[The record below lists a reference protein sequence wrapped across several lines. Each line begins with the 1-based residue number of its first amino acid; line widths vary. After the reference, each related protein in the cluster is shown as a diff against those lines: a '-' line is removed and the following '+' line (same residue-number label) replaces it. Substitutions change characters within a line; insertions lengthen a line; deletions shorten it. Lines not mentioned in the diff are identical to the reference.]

1 MAGAQKN
8 FELLFKLSAT
18 LGGNFHRTFNA
29 ARQAQDRLA
38 ASVKNVNALQSKIDG
53 YNKANAAIEQ
63 NRGKLQRLTAEHD
76 RLQSELT
83 QTAQKKRDLQRAMET
98 AEAEGNIEEY
108 KRLQRELSA
117 TEKEYS
123 KLNEKYKANQN
134 QIQQAT
140 AKIEEQQRT
149 LEQLTQEL
157 REAGLNTD
165 DLERAND
172 RLKNSYERLQASQE
186 RLKNLNQQQE
196 KIKENISATKTQ
208 ILGTVGAYTAVA
220 AAIYAGP
227 VQAAQ
232 KYETALA
239 KVNTIADTQA
249 VPLEKISQEVMALS
263 NKTGVAANDLAEDVY
278 NAISAGQKTGDAVNF
293 VSYSTKLAKAGFAET
308 SQTLDVL
315 TTILNAYGKSADE
328 VGSVSDML
336 IQIQNKGKV
345 SVGEL
350 SSVMGKIIPTA
361 NSYNVSLEQLGAT
374 YAIMTSKGIAA
385 AETTTYA
392 NSMLNELG
400 KSGSTADKILRS
412 VAGGGF
418 SDLMANGSS
427 LAEVLD
433 ILQQEAQKSGKT
445 IADMFGSAEA
455 GKAAITLLS
464 NGVDGF
470 NASVEDMLKST
481 GATETAFGIMAD
493 TTENKMAK
501 AKNSINNL
509 QIVLGQNF
517 LPIIGNVADKVAGV
531 VTKISEFAEANP
543 QLVQTVLK
551 VVGALAALKLGGL
564 GLKLGFQEMSLGVN
578 TAKIVLETLRSK
590 FLILQAGSIGL
601 AGRLKLAGQGV
612 LTYFGNVGN
621 ALGGVTSAL
630 GNILTNNPLARAAG
644 GLFTRVGSI
653 FTAGAQSLAGRLLG
667 PLSGAGSRAV
677 SMILAPFRALGGQ
690 LGGVLSGLSGVI
702 ARSPLGTI
710 GRVVSGAFG
719 KLGTLIGPIGNALKT
734 ALGPLGKLGSTLLGP
749 LGGIAGKVLPV
760 VGVIT
765 AVITVVQLLREN
777 FDKVQEVV
785 QRVFGDKG
793 LEIFNKIVS
802 TVQMA
807 GDAIK
812 NAFSGESLD
821 AVRSKIEGAFGQKGV
836 AVFNGF
842 ISVVQTVA
850 GVIQNLVGFISENV
864 APTVTKILGVIV
876 SDVIPGIVNGIR
888 QAAPVIM
895 QIVQSIANFIGG
907 IIPVIGSFITGV
919 MPIINQI
926 IDFIQANVLPIVQ
939 EVFNFIVSTVLPAI
953 NSGVQFLATT
963 ITAVLSAVLP
973 VVQTV
978 FTTIWN
984 IIQPIMQQ
992 ILTTVQAVLPSVLAI
1007 FQNVFNTIGGVVNGL
1022 ATVLSGLIQFITGV
1036 FSGNWAQAWEGI
1048 KSVFSGVWE
1057 SLNGIAKGVVNGII
1071 GVINGAISGLNSIK
1085 IPDWVPVIGGKG
1097 VNIPTIPTFA
1107 GGTTRTPSTFIAG
1120 EKGPELIT
1128 NAPGMT
1134 VYTAER
1140 TRQILENSNQAASVA
1155 NNYGKDTTTATAPEV
1170 PHTPG
1175 RAKKALENS
1184 NRAAAAVN
1192 RYGGRAAA
1200 GTTLEVPYTA
1210 GKAKKILETGNR
1222 AASVAKAATEITNIS
1237 NYGGKLETEVK
1248 APPEVTRNPS
1258 GGGTQNLT
1266 INNSPTIIV
1275 QGDKPDD
1282 LERKLEENN
1291 QKLIQ
1296 QVREMQR
1303 QDAEDERRTVY
1314 E

>member
-8 FELLFKLSAT
+8 FELLFKLTAS
-18 LGGNFHRTFNA
+18 LGGNFHSTFNA
-29 ARQAQDRLA
+29 AVQAQKRLSD
-38 ASVKNVNALQSKIDG
+38 SVKNVNALQSKIDG
-53 YNKANAAIEQ
+53 YNKANAAIQQ
-63 NRGKLQRLTAEHD
+63 NQQKLQRLTAEHD
-76 RLQSELT
+76 RLQSELA
-83 QTAQKKRDLQRAMET
+83 QTAQRKRDLQRAMET

-108 KRLQRELSA
+108 KRLQKELSE
-117 TEKEYS
+117 TNKEYS
-123 KLNEKYKANQN
+123 RLNEKYKANQN

-140 AKIEEQQRT
+140 AKIEEQQRS
-149 LEQLTQEL
+149 LEELAQEL

-165 DLERAND
+165 DLERANE

-186 RLKNLNQQQE
+186 RLKGLNQQQE
-196 KIKENISATKTQ
+196 KIKQNISATKTQ

-239 KVNTIADTQA
+239 KVNTIADTTQ

-263 NKTGVAANDLAEDVY
+263 NKTGVAADALAEDVY

-315 TTILNAYGKSADE
+315 TTILNAYGMSADK
-328 VGSVSDML
+328 VGNVSDML

-361 NSYNVSLEQLGAT
+361 NAYNVGLEQLGAT

-400 KSGSTADKILRS
+400 KSGSTADKILRK

-427 LAEVLD
+427 LAEVLN
-433 ILQQEAQKSGKT
+433 ILQTEAQKSGKT
-445 IADMFGSAEA
+445 ISDMFGSAEA
-455 GKAAITLLS
+455 GKAAMSILS

-470 NASVEDMLKST
+470 NASVEDMLKSA

-509 QIVLGQNF
+509 QIVLGQNL
-517 LPIIGNVADKVAGV
+517 LPIVGNVADKVAGV
-531 VTKISEFAEANP
+531 VTKISEFAQANP
-543 QLVQTVLK
+543 QLVQTVMK

-601 AGRLKLAGQGV
+601 IGRLKNLGKS
-612 LTYFGNVGN
+612 LTT
-621 ALGGVTSAL
+621 LGGIK
-630 GNILTNNPLARAAG
+630 N
-644 GLFTRVGSI
+644 
-653 FTAGAQSLAGRLLG
+653 LLG
-667 PLSGAGSRAV
+667 G
-677 SMILAPFRALGGQ
+677 M
-690 LGGVLSGLSGVI
+690 
-702 ARSPLGTI
+702 
-710 GRVVSGAFG
+710 
-719 KLGTLIGPIGNALKT
+719 
-734 ALGPLGKLGSTLLGP
+734 
-749 LGGIAGKVLPV
+749 GGIAGKILPIVAV
-760 VGVIT
+760 VA
-765 AVITVVQLLREN
+765 AVITVVQLLRKN
-777 FDKVQEVV
+777 FDKVREAVG
-785 QRVFGDKG
+785 RIFGDKG
-793 LEIFNKIVS
+793 LEIFDKIVAAV
-802 TVQMA
+802 TAA

-812 NAFSGESLD
+812 NVFSGGNMD
-821 AVRSKIEGAFGQKGV
+821 AARQKIESIFGAKGT
-836 AVFNGF
+836 AVFDGF
-842 ISVVQTVA
+842 IRAAQTVGSA
-850 GVIQNLVGFISENV
+850 IGSLVGFITEHVVPV
-864 APTVTKILGVIV
+864 AEQVLGVIV
-876 SDVIPGIVNGIR
+876 SDVIPGIVGGIQ

-895 QIVQSIANFIGG
+895 QIVQAIANFIAG
-907 IIPVIGSFITGV
+907 IIPVIGGFIAGI
-919 MPIINQI
+919 MPVISEIITFVQT
-926 IDFIQANVLPIVQ
+926 NVFPIVQ
-939 EVFNFIVSTVLPAI
+939 QIFSFIVSTVLPAI
-953 NSGVQFLATT
+953 VSGVQFLVAT

-984 IIQPIMQQ
+984 IIQPILQQ
-992 ILTTVQAVLPSVLAI
+992 IFTTVQAVLPSVLAI

-1036 FSGNWAQAWEGI
+1036 FSGNWGQAWEGI
-1048 KSVFSGVWE
+1048 KSVFSGAWDALTSIV
-1057 SLNGIAKGVVNGII
+1057 KGVINNII
-1071 GVINGAISGLNSIK
+1071 GIINGAIAGLNSIK
-1085 IPDWVPVIGGKG
+1085 IPDWVPVVGGKG
-1097 VNIPTIPTFA
+1097 VNIPQLPTFA
-1107 GGTTRTPSTFIAG
+1107 RGTARTPSTFIAG

-1140 TRQILENSNQAASVA
+1140 TQKILE
-1155 NNYGKDTTTATAPEV
+1155 T
-1170 PHTPG
+1170 
-1175 RAKKALENS
+1175 S
-1184 NRAAAAVN
+1184 NRAAAAVKAAPAAVQVGG
-1192 RYGGRAAA
+1192 YGGN
-1200 GTTLEVPYTA
+1200 P
-1210 GKAKKILETGNR
+1210 
-1222 AASVAKAATEITNIS
+1222 VA
-1237 NYGGKLETEVK
+1237 EVK
-1248 APPEVTRNPS
+1248 TAPEVTRNPGR
-1258 GGGTQNLT
+1258 GGGTQNIT
-1266 INNSPTIIV
+1266 VNNSPTIV
-1275 QGDKPDD
+1275 VNGDKPDD
-1282 LERKLEENN
+1282 LEQKLEANN
-1291 QKLIQ
+1291 QKLIREI
-1296 QVREMQR
+1296 REMQR
-1303 QDAEDERRTVY
+1303 QDAEDERRVVY

>member
-8 FELLFKLSAT
+8 FELLFKLTAS
-18 LGGNFHRTFNA
+18 LGGNFHSTFNA
-29 ARQAQDRLA
+29 AVQAQKRLSD
-38 ASVKNVNALQSKIDG
+38 SVKNVNALQSKIDG
-53 YNKANAAIEQ
+53 YNKANAAIQQ
-63 NRGKLQRLTAEHD
+63 NQQKLQRLTAEHD
-76 RLQSELT
+76 RLQSELA

-108 KRLQRELSA
+108 KRLQKELSD
-117 TEKEYS
+117 TNKEYS

-140 AKIEEQQRT
+140 AKIEEQQRS
-149 LEQLTQEL
+149 LEELAQEL

-165 DLERAND
+165 DLERANE

-196 KIKENISATKTQ
+196 KIKQNISATKTQ

-232 KYETALA
+232 KYEAALA
-239 KVNTIADTQA
+239 KVNTIADTTQ

-263 NKTGVAANDLAEDVY
+263 NKTGVAASALAEDVY
-278 NAISAGQKTGDAVNF
+278 NAISAGQQTGDAVNF

-315 TTILNAYGKSADE
+315 TTILNAYGMSADK
-328 VGSVSDML
+328 VGNVSDML

-361 NSYNVSLEQLGAT
+361 NAYNVSLEQLGAT

-400 KSGSTADKILRS
+400 KSGSTADKILRK

-433 ILQQEAQKSGKT
+433 VLQKEAQKSGKT

-455 GKAAITLLS
+455 GKAAMSILS

-470 NASVEDMLKST
+470 NESVEGMLNSV

-509 QIVLGQNF
+509 QIVLGQNL
-517 LPIIGNVADKVAGV
+517 LPIVGNVADKVAGV
-531 VTKISEFAEANP
+531 VTKVSEFAQANP

-601 AGRLKLAGQGV
+601 IGRLKNLGKS
-612 LTYFGNVGN
+612 LTT
-621 ALGGVTSAL
+621 LGGIK
-630 GNILTNNPLARAAG
+630 N
-644 GLFTRVGSI
+644 
-653 FTAGAQSLAGRLLG
+653 LLG
-667 PLSGAGSRAV
+667 G
-677 SMILAPFRALGGQ
+677 M
-690 LGGVLSGLSGVI
+690 
-702 ARSPLGTI
+702 
-710 GRVVSGAFG
+710 
-719 KLGTLIGPIGNALKT
+719 
-734 ALGPLGKLGSTLLGP
+734 
-749 LGGIAGKVLPV
+749 GGIAGKILPIVAV
-760 VGVIT
+760 VA
-765 AVITVVQLLREN
+765 AVITVVQLLRKN
-777 FDKVQEVV
+777 FDKVREAVG
-785 QRVFGDKG
+785 RIFGDKG
-793 LEIFNKIVS
+793 LEIFDKIVAAV
-802 TVQMA
+802 TAA

-812 NAFSGESLD
+812 NVFSGGNMD
-821 AVRSKIEGAFGQKGV
+821 AARQKIESIFGAKGT
-836 AVFNGF
+836 AVFDGF
-842 ISVVQTVA
+842 IRAAQTVGSA
-850 GVIQNLVGFISENV
+850 IGSLVGFITEHVVPV
-864 APTVTKILGVIV
+864 AEQVLGVIV
-876 SDVIPGIVNGIR
+876 SDVIPGIVGGIQ

-895 QIVQSIANFIGG
+895 QIVQAIANFIAG
-907 IIPVIGSFITGV
+907 IIPVIGGFIAGI
-919 MPIINQI
+919 MPVISEIITFVQT
-926 IDFIQANVLPIVQ
+926 NVFPIVQ
-939 EVFNFIVSTVLPAI
+939 QIFSFIVSTVLPAI
-953 NSGVQFLATT
+953 VSGVQFLAAT

-984 IIQPIMQQ
+984 IIQPILQQ
-992 ILTTVQAVLPSVLAI
+992 IFTTVQAVLPSVLAI

-1036 FSGNWAQAWEGI
+1036 FSGNWGQAWEGI
-1048 KSVFSGVWE
+1048 KSVFSGAWDALTSIV
-1057 SLNGIAKGVVNGII
+1057 KGVINNII
-1071 GVINGAISGLNSIK
+1071 GIINGAIAGLNSIK
-1085 IPDWVPVIGGKG
+1085 IPDWVPVVGGKG
-1097 VNIPTIPTFA
+1097 VNIPQLPTFA
-1107 GGTTRTPSTFIAG
+1107 RGTARTPSTFIAG

-1140 TRQILENSNQAASVA
+1140 TQKILE
-1155 NNYGKDTTTATAPEV
+1155 T
-1170 PHTPG
+1170 
-1175 RAKKALENS
+1175 S
-1184 NRAAAAVN
+1184 NRAAAAVKAAPAAVQVGG
-1192 RYGGRAAA
+1192 YGGN
-1200 GTTLEVPYTA
+1200 P
-1210 GKAKKILETGNR
+1210 
-1222 AASVAKAATEITNIS
+1222 VA
-1237 NYGGKLETEVK
+1237 EVK
-1248 APPEVTRNPS
+1248 TAPEVTRNPGR
-1258 GGGTQNLT
+1258 GGGTQNIT
-1266 INNSPTIIV
+1266 VNNSPTIV
-1275 QGDKPDD
+1275 VNGDKPDD
-1282 LERKLEENN
+1282 LEQKLEANN
-1291 QKLIQ
+1291 QKLIREI
-1296 QVREMQR
+1296 REMQR
-1303 QDAEDERRTVY
+1303 QDEEDERRAVY

>member
-8 FELLFKLSAT
+8 FELLFKLTAS
-18 LGGNFHRTFNA
+18 LGGNFHSTFNA
-29 ARQAQDRLA
+29 AVQAQKRLSD
-38 ASVKNVNALQSKIDG
+38 SVKNVNALQSKIDG
-53 YNKANAAIEQ
+53 YNKANAAIQQ
-63 NRGKLQRLTAEHD
+63 NQQKLQRLTAEHD
-76 RLQSELT
+76 RLQSELA

-108 KRLQRELSA
+108 KRLQKELSD
-117 TEKEYS
+117 TNKEYS

-140 AKIEEQQRT
+140 AKIEEQQRS
-149 LEQLTQEL
+149 LEELAQEL

-165 DLERAND
+165 DLERANE

-196 KIKENISATKTQ
+196 KIKQNISATKTQ

-232 KYETALA
+232 KYEAALA
-239 KVNTIADTQA
+239 KVNTIADTTQ

-263 NKTGVAANDLAEDVY
+263 NKTGVAASALAEDVY
-278 NAISAGQKTGDAVNF
+278 NAISAGQQTGDAVNF

-315 TTILNAYGKSADE
+315 TTILNAYRMSADK
-328 VGSVSDML
+328 VGNVSDML

-361 NSYNVSLEQLGAT
+361 NAYNVSLEQLGAT

-400 KSGSTADKILRS
+400 KSGSTADKILRK

-433 ILQQEAQKSGKT
+433 VLQKEAQKSGKT

-455 GKAAITLLS
+455 GKAAMSILS

-470 NASVEDMLKST
+470 NESVEGMLNSV

-509 QIVLGQNF
+509 QIVLGQNL
-517 LPIIGNVADKVAGV
+517 LPIVGNVADKVAGV
-531 VTKISEFAEANP
+531 VTKVSEFAQANP

-601 AGRLKLAGQGV
+601 IGRLKNLGKS
-612 LTYFGNVGN
+612 LTT
-621 ALGGVTSAL
+621 LGGIK
-630 GNILTNNPLARAAG
+630 N
-644 GLFTRVGSI
+644 
-653 FTAGAQSLAGRLLG
+653 LLG
-667 PLSGAGSRAV
+667 G
-677 SMILAPFRALGGQ
+677 M
-690 LGGVLSGLSGVI
+690 
-702 ARSPLGTI
+702 
-710 GRVVSGAFG
+710 
-719 KLGTLIGPIGNALKT
+719 
-734 ALGPLGKLGSTLLGP
+734 
-749 LGGIAGKVLPV
+749 GGIAGKILPIVAV
-760 VGVIT
+760 VA
-765 AVITVVQLLREN
+765 AVITVVQLLRKN
-777 FDKVQEVV
+777 FDKVREAVG
-785 QRVFGDKG
+785 RIFGDKG
-793 LEIFNKIVS
+793 LEIFDKIVAAV
-802 TVQMA
+802 TAA

-812 NAFSGESLD
+812 NVFSGGNMD
-821 AVRSKIEGAFGQKGV
+821 AARQKIESIFGAKGT
-836 AVFNGF
+836 AVFDGF
-842 ISVVQTVA
+842 IRAAQTVGSA
-850 GVIQNLVGFISENV
+850 IGSLVGFITEHVVPV
-864 APTVTKILGVIV
+864 AKQVLGVIV
-876 SDVIPGIVNGIR
+876 SDVIPGIVGGIQ

-895 QIVQSIANFIGG
+895 QIVQAIANFIAG
-907 IIPVIGSFITGV
+907 IIPVIGGFIAGI
-919 MPIINQI
+919 MPVISEIITFVQT
-926 IDFIQANVLPIVQ
+926 NVFPIVQ
-939 EVFNFIVSTVLPAI
+939 QIFSFIVSTVLPAI
-953 NSGVQFLATT
+953 VSGVQFLAAT

-984 IIQPIMQQ
+984 IIQPILQQ
-992 ILTTVQAVLPSVLAI
+992 IFTTVQAVLPSVLAI

-1036 FSGNWAQAWEGI
+1036 FSGNWGQAWEGI
-1048 KSVFSGVWE
+1048 KSVFSGAWDALTSIV
-1057 SLNGIAKGVVNGII
+1057 KGVINNII
-1071 GVINGAISGLNSIK
+1071 GIINGAIAGLNSIK
-1085 IPDWVPVIGGKG
+1085 IPDWVPVVGGKG
-1097 VNIPTIPTFA
+1097 VNIPQLPTFA
-1107 GGTTRTPSTFIAG
+1107 RGTARTPSTFIAG

-1140 TRQILENSNQAASVA
+1140 TQKILE
-1155 NNYGKDTTTATAPEV
+1155 T
-1170 PHTPG
+1170 
-1175 RAKKALENS
+1175 S
-1184 NRAAAAVN
+1184 NRAAAAVKAAPAAVQVGG
-1192 RYGGRAAA
+1192 YGGN
-1200 GTTLEVPYTA
+1200 P
-1210 GKAKKILETGNR
+1210 
-1222 AASVAKAATEITNIS
+1222 VA
-1237 NYGGKLETEVK
+1237 EVK
-1248 APPEVTRNPS
+1248 TAPEVTRNPGR
-1258 GGGTQNLT
+1258 GGGTQNIT
-1266 INNSPTIIV
+1266 VNNSPTIV
-1275 QGDKPDD
+1275 VNGDKPDD
-1282 LERKLEENN
+1282 LEQKLEANN
-1291 QKLIQ
+1291 QKLIREI
-1296 QVREMQR
+1296 REMQR
-1303 QDAEDERRTVY
+1303 QDAEDERRAVY

>member
-8 FELLFKLSAT
+8 FELLFKLTAS
-18 LGGNFHRTFNA
+18 LGGNFHSTFNA
-29 ARQAQDRLA
+29 AVQAQKRLSD
-38 ASVKNVNALQSKIDG
+38 SVKNVNALQSKIDG
-53 YNKANAAIEQ
+53 YNKANAAIQQ
-63 NRGKLQRLTAEHD
+63 NQQKLQRLTAEHD
-76 RLQSELT
+76 RLQSELA
-83 QTAQKKRDLQRAMET
+83 QTAQRKRDLQRAMET

-108 KRLQRELSA
+108 KRLQKELSD
-117 TEKEYS
+117 TNKEYS
-123 KLNEKYKANQN
+123 RLNEKYKANQN

-140 AKIEEQQRT
+140 AKIEEQQRS
-149 LEQLTQEL
+149 LEELVQEL

-165 DLERAND
+165 DLERANE

-196 KIKENISATKTQ
+196 KIKQNISATKTQ

-239 KVNTIADTQA
+239 KVNTIADTTQ

-263 NKTGVAANDLAEDVY
+263 NKTGVAANALAEDVY

-315 TTILNAYGKSADE
+315 TTILNAYGMSADK
-328 VGSVSDML
+328 VGNVSDML

-361 NSYNVSLEQLGAT
+361 NAYNVGLEQLGAT

-400 KSGSTADKILRS
+400 KSGSTADKILRK

-427 LAEVLD
+427 LAEVLN
-433 ILQQEAQKSGKT
+433 ILQTEAQKSGKT
-445 IADMFGSAEA
+445 ISDMFGSAEA
-455 GKAAITLLS
+455 GKAAMSILS

-470 NASVEDMLKST
+470 NASVEDMLKSA

-509 QIVLGQNF
+509 QIVLGQNL
-517 LPIIGNVADKVAGV
+517 LPIVGNVADKVAGV
-531 VTKISEFAEANP
+531 VTKISEFAQANP

-564 GLKLGFQEMSLGVN
+564 GLKLGFEEIGLGVN
-578 TAKIVLETLRSK
+578 GVQTVLEKLSGK
-590 FLILQAGSIGL
+590 FLTTQAGSIGL
-601 AGRLKLAGQGV
+601 VGKIKNLAKSF
-612 LTYFGNVGN
+612 TS
-621 ALGGVTSAL
+621 LGGIK
-630 GNILTNNPLARAAG
+630 N
-644 GLFTRVGSI
+644 
-653 FTAGAQSLAGRLLG
+653 LLG
-667 PLSGAGSRAV
+667 S
-677 SMILAPFRALGGQ
+677 F
-690 LGGVLSGLSGVI
+690 
-702 ARSPLGTI
+702 
-710 GRVVSGAFG
+710 
-719 KLGTLIGPIGNALKT
+719 
-734 ALGPLGKLGSTLLGP
+734 
-749 LGGIAGKVLPV
+749 GGIAGKILPI
-760 VGVIT
+760 VGIIT
-765 AVITVVQLLREN
+765 AVITVVQLLRKN
-777 FDKVQEVV
+777 FDKVQEAVG
-785 QRVFGDKG
+785 RIFGDKG
-793 LEIFNKIVS
+793 LEIFDKIVAAV
-802 TVQMA
+802 TAA

-812 NAFSGESLD
+812 NVFSGGNMD
-821 AVRSKIEGAFGQKGV
+821 AARQKIESIFGTKGT
-836 AVFNGF
+836 AVFDGF
-842 ISVVQTVA
+842 IRAAQTVGSA
-850 GVIQNLVGFISENV
+850 IGSLVGFITERVVPV
-864 APTVTKILGVIV
+864 AEQVLGVIV
-876 SDVIPGIVNGIR
+876 SDVIPGIVSGI
-888 QAAPVIM
+888 QQTAPVIM
-895 QIVQSIANFIGG
+895 QIVQSIAGFIAG
-907 IIPVIGSFITGV
+907 IIPVMGGFIAGI
-919 MPIINQI
+919 MPVISEIITFVQT
-926 IDFIQANVLPIVQ
+926 NVLPIVQ
-939 EVFNFIVSTVLPAI
+939 QIFSFIVSTVLPAI
-953 NSGVQFLATT
+953 ASGVQFLATT

-992 ILTTVQAVLPSVLAI
+992 ILSVVQAVLPSVLAQ
-1007 FQNVFNTIGGVVNGL
+1007 FQNVFSTIGSIVSGL
-1022 ATVLSGLIQFITGV
+1022 ASVLSGLIQFITGV

-1057 SLNGIAKGVVNGII
+1057 ALTGIAKGVINGII
-1071 GVINGAISGLNSIK
+1071 NVINGAISGLNSIK
-1085 IPDWVPVIGGKG
+1085 IPDWVPVVGGKG

-1107 GGTTRTPSTFIAG
+1107 RGTARTPSTFIAG

-1140 TRQILENSNQAASVA
+1140 TQKILE
-1155 NNYGKDTTTATAPEV
+1155 T
-1170 PHTPG
+1170 
-1175 RAKKALENS
+1175 S
-1184 NRAAAAVN
+1184 NRAAAAVKAAPAAVQVGG
-1192 RYGGRAAA
+1192 YGGN
-1200 GTTLEVPYTA
+1200 P
-1210 GKAKKILETGNR
+1210 
-1222 AASVAKAATEITNIS
+1222 VA
-1237 NYGGKLETEVK
+1237 EVK
-1248 APPEVTRNPS
+1248 TAPEVTRNPGR
-1258 GGGTQNLT
+1258 GGGTQNIT
-1266 INNSPTIIV
+1266 VNNSPTIV
-1275 QGDKPDD
+1275 VNGDKPDD
-1282 LERKLEENN
+1282 LEQKLEANN
-1291 QKLIQ
+1291 QKLIREI
-1296 QVREMQR
+1296 REMQR
-1303 QDAEDERRTVY
+1303 QDAEDERRVVY

>member
-8 FELLFKLSAT
+8 FELLFKLTAS
-18 LGGNFHRTFNA
+18 LGGNFHSTFNA
-29 ARQAQDRLA
+29 AVQAQKRLSD
-38 ASVKNVNALQSKIDG
+38 SVKNVNALQSKIDG
-53 YNKANAAIEQ
+53 YNKANAAIQQ
-63 NRGKLQRLTAEHD
+63 NQQKLQRLTAEHD
-76 RLQSELT
+76 RLQSELA
-83 QTAQKKRDLQRAMET
+83 QTAQRKRDLQRAMET

-108 KRLQRELSA
+108 KRLQKELSD
-117 TEKEYS
+117 TNKEYS
-123 KLNEKYKANQN
+123 RLNEKYKANQN

-140 AKIEEQQRT
+140 AKIEEQQRS
-149 LEQLTQEL
+149 LEELAQEL

-165 DLERAND
+165 DLERANE

-196 KIKENISATKTQ
+196 KIKQNISATKTQ

-239 KVNTIADTQA
+239 KVNTIADTTQ

-263 NKTGVAANDLAEDVY
+263 NKTGVAASALAEDVY

-315 TTILNAYGKSADE
+315 TTILNAYGMSADK
-328 VGSVSDML
+328 VGNVSDML

-361 NSYNVSLEQLGAT
+361 DAYNVSLEQLGAT

-400 KSGSTADKILRS
+400 KSGSTADKILRK

-427 LAEVLD
+427 LAEVLNT
-433 ILQQEAQKSGKT
+433 LQTEAQKSGKT

-455 GKAAITLLS
+455 GKAAMSILS

-470 NASVEDMLKST
+470 NESVEGMLNSV

-509 QIVLGQNF
+509 QIVLGQNL
-517 LPIIGNVADKVAGV
+517 LPIVGNVADKVAGV
-531 VTKISEFAEANP
+531 VTKVSEFAQANP

-601 AGRLKLAGQGV
+601 IGRLKNLGKS
-612 LTYFGNVGN
+612 LTT
-621 ALGGVTSAL
+621 LGGIK
-630 GNILTNNPLARAAG
+630 N
-644 GLFTRVGSI
+644 
-653 FTAGAQSLAGRLLG
+653 LLG
-667 PLSGAGSRAV
+667 G
-677 SMILAPFRALGGQ
+677 M
-690 LGGVLSGLSGVI
+690 
-702 ARSPLGTI
+702 
-710 GRVVSGAFG
+710 
-719 KLGTLIGPIGNALKT
+719 
-734 ALGPLGKLGSTLLGP
+734 
-749 LGGIAGKVLPV
+749 GGIAGKILPIVAV
-760 VGVIT
+760 VA
-765 AVITVVQLLREN
+765 AVITVVQLLRKN
-777 FDKVQEVV
+777 FDKVREAVG
-785 QRVFGDKG
+785 RIFGDKG
-793 LEIFNKIVS
+793 LEIFDKIVAAV
-802 TVQMA
+802 TAA

-812 NAFSGESLD
+812 NVFSGGNMD
-821 AVRSKIEGAFGQKGV
+821 AARQKIESIFGAKGT
-836 AVFNGF
+836 AVFDGF
-842 ISVVQTVA
+842 IRAAQTVGSA
-850 GVIQNLVGFISENV
+850 IGSLVGFITEHVVPV
-864 APTVTKILGVIV
+864 AEQVLGVIV
-876 SDVIPGIVNGIR
+876 SDVIPGIVGGIQ

-895 QIVQSIANFIGG
+895 QIVQAIANFIAG
-907 IIPVIGSFITGV
+907 IIPVIGGFIAGI
-919 MPIINQI
+919 MPVISEIITFVQT
-926 IDFIQANVLPIVQ
+926 NVFPIVQ
-939 EVFNFIVSTVLPAI
+939 QIFSFIVSTVLPAI
-953 NSGVQFLATT
+953 VSGVQFLAAT

-992 ILTTVQAVLPSVLAI
+992 ILSVVQAVLPSVLAQ
-1007 FQNVFNTIGGVVNGL
+1007 FQNVFSTIGSIVSGL
-1022 ATVLSGLIQFITGV
+1022 ASVLSGLIQFITGV
-1036 FSGNWAQAWEGI
+1036 FSGNWGQAWEGI
-1048 KSVFSGVWE
+1048 KSVFSGAWDALTSIV
-1057 SLNGIAKGVVNGII
+1057 KGVINNII
-1071 GVINGAISGLNSIK
+1071 GIINGAIAGLNSIK
-1085 IPDWVPVIGGKG
+1085 IPDWVPVVGGKG
-1097 VNIPTIPTFA
+1097 VNIPQLPTFA
-1107 GGTTRTPSTFIAG
+1107 RGTARTPSTFIAG

-1140 TRQILENSNQAASVA
+1140 TQKILE
-1155 NNYGKDTTTATAPEV
+1155 T
-1170 PHTPG
+1170 
-1175 RAKKALENS
+1175 S
-1184 NRAAAAVN
+1184 NRAAAAVKAAPAAVQVGG
-1192 RYGGRAAA
+1192 YGGN
-1200 GTTLEVPYTA
+1200 P
-1210 GKAKKILETGNR
+1210 
-1222 AASVAKAATEITNIS
+1222 VA
-1237 NYGGKLETEVK
+1237 EVK
-1248 APPEVTRNPS
+1248 TAPEVTRNPGR
-1258 GGGTQNLT
+1258 GGGTQNIT
-1266 INNSPTIIV
+1266 VNNSPTIV
-1275 QGDKPDD
+1275 VNGDKPDD
-1282 LERKLEENN
+1282 LEQKLEANN
-1291 QKLIQ
+1291 QKLIREI
-1296 QVREMQR
+1296 REMQR
-1303 QDAEDERRTVY
+1303 QDAEDERRAVY

>member
-8 FELLFKLSAT
+8 FELLFKLTAS
-18 LGGNFHRTFNA
+18 LGGNFHSTFNA
-29 ARQAQDRLA
+29 AVQAQKRLSD
-38 ASVKNVNALQSKIDG
+38 SVKNVNALQSKIDG
-53 YNKANAAIEQ
+53 YNKANAAIQQ
-63 NRGKLQRLTAEHD
+63 NQQKLQRLTAEHD
-76 RLQSELT
+76 RLQSELA

-108 KRLQRELSA
+108 KRLQKELSD
-117 TEKEYS
+117 TNKEYS

-140 AKIEEQQRT
+140 AKIEEQQRS
-149 LEQLTQEL
+149 LEELAQEL

-165 DLERAND
+165 DLERANE

-196 KIKENISATKTQ
+196 KIKQNISATKTQ

-232 KYETALA
+232 KYEAALA
-239 KVNTIADTQA
+239 KVNTIADTTQ

-263 NKTGVAANDLAEDVY
+263 NKTGVVASALAEDVY
-278 NAISAGQKTGDAVNF
+278 NAISAGQQTGDAVNF

-315 TTILNAYGKSADE
+315 TTILNAYRMSADK
-328 VGSVSDML
+328 VGNVSDML

-361 NSYNVSLEQLGAT
+361 NAYNVSLEQLGAT

-400 KSGSTADKILRS
+400 KSGSTADKILRK

-433 ILQQEAQKSGKT
+433 VLQKEAQKSGKT

-455 GKAAITLLS
+455 GKAAMSILS

-470 NASVEDMLKST
+470 NESVEGMLNSV

-509 QIVLGQNF
+509 QIVLGQNL
-517 LPIIGNVADKVAGV
+517 LPIVGNVADKVAGV
-531 VTKISEFAEANP
+531 VTKVSEFAQANP

-601 AGRLKLAGQGV
+601 IGRLKNLGKS
-612 LTYFGNVGN
+612 LTT
-621 ALGGVTSAL
+621 LGGIK
-630 GNILTNNPLARAAG
+630 N
-644 GLFTRVGSI
+644 
-653 FTAGAQSLAGRLLG
+653 LLG
-667 PLSGAGSRAV
+667 G
-677 SMILAPFRALGGQ
+677 M
-690 LGGVLSGLSGVI
+690 
-702 ARSPLGTI
+702 
-710 GRVVSGAFG
+710 
-719 KLGTLIGPIGNALKT
+719 
-734 ALGPLGKLGSTLLGP
+734 
-749 LGGIAGKVLPV
+749 GGIAGKILPIVAV
-760 VGVIT
+760 VA
-765 AVITVVQLLREN
+765 AVITVVQLLRKN
-777 FDKVQEVV
+777 FDKVREAVG
-785 QRVFGDKG
+785 RIFGDKG
-793 LEIFNKIVS
+793 LEIFDKIVAAV
-802 TVQMA
+802 TAA

-812 NAFSGESLD
+812 NVFSGGNMD
-821 AVRSKIEGAFGQKGV
+821 AARQKIESIFGAKGT
-836 AVFNGF
+836 AVFDGF
-842 ISVVQTVA
+842 IRAAQTVGSA
-850 GVIQNLVGFISENV
+850 IGSLVGFITEHVVPV
-864 APTVTKILGVIV
+864 AEQVLGVIV
-876 SDVIPGIVNGIR
+876 SDVIPGIVGGIQ

-895 QIVQSIANFIGG
+895 QIVQAIANFIAG
-907 IIPVIGSFITGV
+907 IIPVIGGFIAGI
-919 MPIINQI
+919 MPVISEIITFVQT
-926 IDFIQANVLPIVQ
+926 NVFPIVQ
-939 EVFNFIVSTVLPAI
+939 QIFSFIVSTVLPAI
-953 NSGVQFLATT
+953 VSGVQFLAAT

-984 IIQPIMQQ
+984 IIQPILQQ
-992 ILTTVQAVLPSVLAI
+992 IFTTVQAVLPSVLAI

-1036 FSGNWAQAWEGI
+1036 FSGNWGQAWEGI
-1048 KSVFSGVWE
+1048 KSVFSGAWDALTSIV
-1057 SLNGIAKGVVNGII
+1057 KGVINNII
-1071 GVINGAISGLNSIK
+1071 GIINGAIAGLNSIK
-1085 IPDWVPVIGGKG
+1085 IPDWVPVVGGKG
-1097 VNIPTIPTFA
+1097 VNIPQLPTFA
-1107 GGTTRTPSTFIAG
+1107 RGTARTPSTFIAG

-1140 TRQILENSNQAASVA
+1140 TQKILE
-1155 NNYGKDTTTATAPEV
+1155 T
-1170 PHTPG
+1170 
-1175 RAKKALENS
+1175 S
-1184 NRAAAAVN
+1184 NRAAAAVKAAPAAVQVGG
-1192 RYGGRAAA
+1192 YGGN
-1200 GTTLEVPYTA
+1200 P
-1210 GKAKKILETGNR
+1210 
-1222 AASVAKAATEITNIS
+1222 VA
-1237 NYGGKLETEVK
+1237 EVK
-1248 APPEVTRNPS
+1248 TAPEVTRNPGR
-1258 GGGTQNLT
+1258 GGGTQNIT
-1266 INNSPTIIV
+1266 VNNSPTIV
-1275 QGDKPDD
+1275 VNGDKPDD
-1282 LERKLEENN
+1282 LEQKLEANN
-1291 QKLIQ
+1291 QKLIREI
-1296 QVREMQR
+1296 REMQR
-1303 QDAEDERRTVY
+1303 QDAEDERRAVY

>member
-8 FELLFKLSAT
+8 FELLFKLTAS
-18 LGGNFHRTFNA
+18 LGGNFHSTFNA
-29 ARQAQDRLA
+29 AVQAQKRLSD
-38 ASVKNVNALQSKIDG
+38 SVKNVNALQSKVDG
-53 YNKANAAIEQ
+53 YNKANAAIQQ
-63 NRGKLQRLTAEHD
+63 NQQKLQRLTAEHD
-76 RLQSELT
+76 RLQSELA

-108 KRLQRELSA
+108 KRLQKELSE
-117 TEKEYS
+117 TSKEYS
-123 KLNEKYKANQN
+123 RLKEKYKANQN
-134 QIQQAT
+134 QLQQAT
-140 AKIEEQQRT
+140 AKIEEQQRS
-149 LEQLTQEL
+149 LEELAQEL

-165 DLERAND
+165 DLERANE

-196 KIKENISATKTQ
+196 KIKQNISATKTQ

-232 KYETALA
+232 KYEAALA
-239 KVNTIADTQA
+239 KVNTIADTTQ

-263 NKTGVAANDLAEDVY
+263 NKTGVAASALAEDVY
-278 NAISAGQKTGDAVNF
+278 NAISAGQQTGDAVNF

-315 TTILNAYGKSADE
+315 TTILNAYRMSADK
-328 VGSVSDML
+328 VGNVSDML

-361 NSYNVSLEQLGAT
+361 NAYNVSLEQLGAT

-400 KSGSTADKILRS
+400 KSGSTADKILRK

-433 ILQQEAQKSGKT
+433 VLQKEAQKSGKT

-455 GKAAITLLS
+455 GKAAMSILS

-470 NASVEDMLKST
+470 NESVEGMLNSV

-509 QIVLGQNF
+509 QIVLGQNL
-517 LPIIGNVADKVAGV
+517 LPIVGNVADKVAGV
-531 VTKISEFAEANP
+531 VTKVSEFAQANP

-601 AGRLKLAGQGV
+601 IGRLKNLGKS
-612 LTYFGNVGN
+612 LTT
-621 ALGGVTSAL
+621 LGGIK
-630 GNILTNNPLARAAG
+630 N
-644 GLFTRVGSI
+644 
-653 FTAGAQSLAGRLLG
+653 LLG
-667 PLSGAGSRAV
+667 G
-677 SMILAPFRALGGQ
+677 M
-690 LGGVLSGLSGVI
+690 
-702 ARSPLGTI
+702 
-710 GRVVSGAFG
+710 
-719 KLGTLIGPIGNALKT
+719 
-734 ALGPLGKLGSTLLGP
+734 
-749 LGGIAGKVLPV
+749 GGIAGKILPIVAV
-760 VGVIT
+760 VA
-765 AVITVVQLLREN
+765 AVITVVQLLRKN
-777 FDKVQEVV
+777 FDKVREAVG
-785 QRVFGDKG
+785 RIFGDKG
-793 LEIFNKIVS
+793 LEIFDKIVAAV
-802 TVQMA
+802 TAA

-812 NAFSGESLD
+812 NVFSGGNMD
-821 AVRSKIEGAFGQKGV
+821 AARQKIESIFGAKGT
-836 AVFNGF
+836 AVFDGF
-842 ISVVQTVA
+842 IRAAQTVGSA
-850 GVIQNLVGFISENV
+850 IGSLIGFITEHVVPV
-864 APTVTKILGVIV
+864 AEQVLGVIV
-876 SDVIPGIVNGIR
+876 SDVIPGIVGGIQ

-895 QIVQSIANFIGG
+895 QIVQAIANFIAG
-907 IIPVIGSFITGV
+907 IIPVIGGFIAGI
-919 MPIINQI
+919 MPVISEIITFVQT
-926 IDFIQANVLPIVQ
+926 NVFPIVQ
-939 EVFNFIVSTVLPAI
+939 QIFSFIVSTVLPAI
-953 NSGVQFLATT
+953 VSGVQFLAAT

-984 IIQPIMQQ
+984 IIQPILQQ
-992 ILTTVQAVLPSVLAI
+992 IFTTVQAVLPSVLAI

-1036 FSGNWAQAWEGI
+1036 FSGNWGQAWEGI
-1048 KSVFSGVWE
+1048 KSVFSGAWDALTSIV
-1057 SLNGIAKGVVNGII
+1057 KGVINNII
-1071 GVINGAISGLNSIK
+1071 GIINGAIAGLNSIK
-1085 IPDWVPVIGGKG
+1085 IPDWVPVVGGKG
-1097 VNIPTIPTFA
+1097 VNIPQLPTFA
-1107 GGTTRTPSTFIAG
+1107 RGTARTPSTFIAG

-1140 TRQILENSNQAASVA
+1140 TQKILE
-1155 NNYGKDTTTATAPEV
+1155 T
-1170 PHTPG
+1170 
-1175 RAKKALENS
+1175 S
-1184 NRAAAAVN
+1184 NRAAAAVKAAPAAVQVGG
-1192 RYGGRAAA
+1192 YGGN
-1200 GTTLEVPYTA
+1200 P
-1210 GKAKKILETGNR
+1210 
-1222 AASVAKAATEITNIS
+1222 VA
-1237 NYGGKLETEVK
+1237 EVK
-1248 APPEVTRNPS
+1248 TAPEVTRNPGR
-1258 GGGTQNLT
+1258 GGGTQNIT
-1266 INNSPTIIV
+1266 VNNSPTIV
-1275 QGDKPDD
+1275 VNGDKPDD
-1282 LERKLEENN
+1282 LEQKLEANN
-1291 QKLIQ
+1291 QKLIREI
-1296 QVREMQR
+1296 REMQR
-1303 QDAEDERRTVY
+1303 QDAEDERRAVY

>member
-8 FELLFKLSAT
+8 FELLFKLTAS
-18 LGGNFHRTFNA
+18 LGGNFHSTFNA
-29 ARQAQDRLA
+29 AVQAQKRLSD
-38 ASVKNVNALQSKIDG
+38 SVKNVNALQSKIDG
-53 YNKANAAIEQ
+53 YNKANAAIQQ
-63 NRGKLQRLTAEHD
+63 NQQKLQRLTAEHD
-76 RLQSELT
+76 RLQSELA

-108 KRLQRELSA
+108 KRLQKELSD
-117 TEKEYS
+117 TNKEYS

-140 AKIEEQQRT
+140 AKIEEQQRS
-149 LEQLTQEL
+149 LEELAQEL

-165 DLERAND
+165 DLERANE

-196 KIKENISATKTQ
+196 KIKQNISATKTQ

-232 KYETALA
+232 KYEAALA
-239 KVNTIADTQA
+239 KVNTIADTTQ

-263 NKTGVAANDLAEDVY
+263 NKTGVAASALAEDVY
-278 NAISAGQKTGDAVNF
+278 NAISAGQQTGDAVNF

-315 TTILNAYGKSADE
+315 TTILNAYRMSADK
-328 VGSVSDML
+328 VGNVSDML

-361 NSYNVSLEQLGAT
+361 NAYNVSLEQLGAT
-374 YAIMTSKGIAA
+374 YAIMTSNGIDA

-400 KSGSTADKILRS
+400 KSGSTADKILRK

-433 ILQQEAQKSGKT
+433 VLQKEAQKSGKT

-455 GKAAITLLS
+455 GKAAMSILS

-470 NASVEDMLKST
+470 NESVEGMLNSV

-509 QIVLGQNF
+509 QIVLGQNL
-517 LPIIGNVADKVAGV
+517 LPIVGNVADKVAGV
-531 VTKISEFAEANP
+531 VTKVSEFAQANP

-601 AGRLKLAGQGV
+601 IGRLKNLGKS
-612 LTYFGNVGN
+612 LTT
-621 ALGGVTSAL
+621 LGGIK
-630 GNILTNNPLARAAG
+630 N
-644 GLFTRVGSI
+644 
-653 FTAGAQSLAGRLLG
+653 LLG
-667 PLSGAGSRAV
+667 G
-677 SMILAPFRALGGQ
+677 M
-690 LGGVLSGLSGVI
+690 
-702 ARSPLGTI
+702 
-710 GRVVSGAFG
+710 
-719 KLGTLIGPIGNALKT
+719 
-734 ALGPLGKLGSTLLGP
+734 
-749 LGGIAGKVLPV
+749 GGIAGKILPIVAV
-760 VGVIT
+760 VA
-765 AVITVVQLLREN
+765 AVITVVQLLRKN
-777 FDKVQEVV
+777 FDKVREAVG
-785 QRVFGDKG
+785 RIFGDKG
-793 LEIFNKIVS
+793 LEIFDKIVAAV
-802 TVQMA
+802 TAA

-812 NAFSGESLD
+812 NVFSGGNMD
-821 AVRSKIEGAFGQKGV
+821 AARQKIESIFGAKGT
-836 AVFNGF
+836 AVFDGF
-842 ISVVQTVA
+842 IRAAQTVGSA
-850 GVIQNLVGFISENV
+850 IGSLVGFITERV
-864 APTVTKILGVIV
+864 VPAAKQVLGVIV
-876 SDVIPGIVNGIR
+876 SDVIPRIVGGIQ

-895 QIVQSIANFIGG
+895 QIVQAIANFIAG
-907 IIPVIGSFITGV
+907 IIPVIGGFIAGI
-919 MPIINQI
+919 MPVISEIITFVQT
-926 IDFIQANVLPIVQ
+926 NVFPIVQ
-939 EVFNFIVSTVLPAI
+939 QIFSFIVSTVLPAI
-953 NSGVQFLATT
+953 VSGVQFLAAT

-984 IIQPIMQQ
+984 IIQPILQQ
-992 ILTTVQAVLPSVLAI
+992 IFTTVQAVLPSVLAI

-1036 FSGNWAQAWEGI
+1036 FSGNWGQAWEGI
-1048 KSVFSGVWE
+1048 KSVFSGAWDALTSIV
-1057 SLNGIAKGVVNGII
+1057 KGVINNII
-1071 GVINGAISGLNSIK
+1071 GIINGAIAGLNSIK
-1085 IPDWVPVIGGKG
+1085 IPDWVPVVGGKG
-1097 VNIPTIPTFA
+1097 VNIPQLPTFA
-1107 GGTTRTPSTFIAG
+1107 RGTARTPSTFIAG

-1140 TRQILENSNQAASVA
+1140 TQKILE
-1155 NNYGKDTTTATAPEV
+1155 T
-1170 PHTPG
+1170 
-1175 RAKKALENS
+1175 S
-1184 NRAAAAVN
+1184 NRAAAAVKAAPAAVQVGG
-1192 RYGGRAAA
+1192 YGGN
-1200 GTTLEVPYTA
+1200 P
-1210 GKAKKILETGNR
+1210 
-1222 AASVAKAATEITNIS
+1222 VA
-1237 NYGGKLETEVK
+1237 EVK
-1248 APPEVTRNPS
+1248 TAPEVTRNPGR
-1258 GGGTQNLT
+1258 GGGTQNIT
-1266 INNSPTIIV
+1266 VNNSPTIV
-1275 QGDKPDD
+1275 VNGDKPDD
-1282 LERKLEENN
+1282 LEQKLEANN
-1291 QKLIQ
+1291 QKLIREI
-1296 QVREMQR
+1296 REMQR
-1303 QDAEDERRTVY
+1303 QDAEDERRAVY

>member
-8 FELLFKLSAT
+8 FELLFKLTAS
-18 LGGNFHRTFNA
+18 LGGNFHSTFNA
-29 ARQAQDRLA
+29 AVQAQKRLSD
-38 ASVKNVNALQSKIDG
+38 SVKNVNALQSKIDG
-53 YNKANAAIEQ
+53 YNKANAAIQQ
-63 NRGKLQRLTAEHD
+63 NQQKLQRLTAEHD
-76 RLQSELT
+76 RLQSELA

-108 KRLQRELSA
+108 KRLQKELSD
-117 TEKEYS
+117 TNKEYS

-140 AKIEEQQRT
+140 AKIEEQQRS
-149 LEQLTQEL
+149 LEELAQEL

-165 DLERAND
+165 DLERANE

-196 KIKENISATKTQ
+196 KIKQNISATKTQ

-232 KYETALA
+232 KYEAALA
-239 KVNTIADTQA
+239 KVNTIADTTQ

-263 NKTGVAANDLAEDVY
+263 NKTGVAASALAEDVY
-278 NAISAGQKTGDAVNF
+278 NAISAGQQTGDAVNF

-315 TTILNAYGKSADE
+315 TTILNAYGMSADK
-328 VGSVSDML
+328 VGNVSDML

-361 NSYNVSLEQLGAT
+361 NAYNVSLEQLGAT

-400 KSGSTADKILRS
+400 KSGSTADKILRK

-433 ILQQEAQKSGKT
+433 VLQKEAQKSGKT

-455 GKAAITLLS
+455 GKAAMSILS

-470 NASVEDMLKST
+470 NESVEGMLNSV

-509 QIVLGQNF
+509 QIVLGQNL
-517 LPIIGNVADKVAGV
+517 LPIVGNVADKVAGV
-531 VTKISEFAEANP
+531 VTKVSEFAQANP

-601 AGRLKLAGQGV
+601 IGRLKNLGKS
-612 LTYFGNVGN
+612 LTT
-621 ALGGVTSAL
+621 LGGIK
-630 GNILTNNPLARAAG
+630 N
-644 GLFTRVGSI
+644 
-653 FTAGAQSLAGRLLG
+653 LLG
-667 PLSGAGSRAV
+667 G
-677 SMILAPFRALGGQ
+677 M
-690 LGGVLSGLSGVI
+690 
-702 ARSPLGTI
+702 
-710 GRVVSGAFG
+710 
-719 KLGTLIGPIGNALKT
+719 
-734 ALGPLGKLGSTLLGP
+734 
-749 LGGIAGKVLPV
+749 GGIAGKILPIVAV
-760 VGVIT
+760 VA
-765 AVITVVQLLREN
+765 AVITVVRLLRKN
-777 FDKVQEVV
+777 FDKVQEAVG
-785 QRVFGDKG
+785 RIFGDKG
-793 LEIFNKIVS
+793 LEIFDKIVAAV
-802 TVQMA
+802 TAA

-812 NAFSGESLD
+812 NVFSGGNMD
-821 AVRSKIEGAFGQKGV
+821 AARQKIESIFGAKGT
-836 AVFNGF
+836 AVFDGF
-842 ISVVQTVA
+842 IRAAQTVGSA
-850 GVIQNLVGFISENV
+850 IGSLVGFITEHVVPV
-864 APTVTKILGVIV
+864 AKQVLGVIV
-876 SDVIPGIVNGIR
+876 SDVIPGIVGGIQ

-895 QIVQSIANFIGG
+895 QIVQAIANFIAG
-907 IIPVIGSFITGV
+907 IIPVIGGFIAGIKPV
-919 MPIINQI
+919 ISEIITFVQT
-926 IDFIQANVLPIVQ
+926 NVFPIVQ
-939 EVFNFIVSTVLPAI
+939 QIFSFIVSTVLPAI
-953 NSGVQFLATT
+953 VSGVQFLAAT

-984 IIQPIMQQ
+984 IIQPILQQ
-992 ILTTVQAVLPSVLAI
+992 IFTTVQAVLPSVLAI

-1036 FSGNWAQAWEGI
+1036 FSGNWGQAWEGI
-1048 KSVFSGVWE
+1048 KSVFSGAWDALTSIV
-1057 SLNGIAKGVVNGII
+1057 KGVINNII
-1071 GVINGAISGLNSIK
+1071 GIINGAIAGLNSIK
-1085 IPDWVPVIGGKG
+1085 IPDWVPVVGGKG
-1097 VNIPTIPTFA
+1097 VNIPQLPTFA
-1107 GGTTRTPSTFIAG
+1107 RGTARTPSTFIAG

-1140 TRQILENSNQAASVA
+1140 TQKILE
-1155 NNYGKDTTTATAPEV
+1155 T
-1170 PHTPG
+1170 
-1175 RAKKALENS
+1175 S
-1184 NRAAAAVN
+1184 NRAAAAVKAAPAAVQVGG
-1192 RYGGRAAA
+1192 YGGN
-1200 GTTLEVPYTA
+1200 P
-1210 GKAKKILETGNR
+1210 
-1222 AASVAKAATEITNIS
+1222 VA
-1237 NYGGKLETEVK
+1237 EVK
-1248 APPEVTRNPS
+1248 TAPEVTRNPGR
-1258 GGGTQNLT
+1258 GGGTQNIT
-1266 INNSPTIIV
+1266 VNNSPTIV
-1275 QGDKPDD
+1275 VNGDKPDD
-1282 LERKLEENN
+1282 LEQKLEANN
-1291 QKLIQ
+1291 QKLIREI
-1296 QVREMQR
+1296 REMQR
-1303 QDAEDERRTVY
+1303 QDAEDERRAVY

>member
-8 FELLFKLSAT
+8 FELLFKLTAS
-18 LGGNFHRTFNA
+18 LGGNFHSTFNA
-29 ARQAQDRLA
+29 AVQAQKRLSD
-38 ASVKNVNALQSKIDG
+38 SVKNVNALQSKIDG
-53 YNKANAAIEQ
+53 YNKANAAIQQ
-63 NRGKLQRLTAEHD
+63 NQQKLQRLTAEHD
-76 RLQSELT
+76 RLQSELA

-108 KRLQRELSA
+108 KRLQKELSD
-117 TEKEYS
+117 TNKEYS

-140 AKIEEQQRT
+140 AKIEEQQRS
-149 LEQLTQEL
+149 LEELAQEL

-165 DLERAND
+165 DLERANE

-196 KIKENISATKTQ
+196 KIKQNISATKTQ

-232 KYETALA
+232 KYEAALA
-239 KVNTIADTQA
+239 KVNTIADTTQ

-263 NKTGVAANDLAEDVY
+263 NKTGVAASALAEDVY
-278 NAISAGQKTGDAVNF
+278 NAISAGQQTGDAVNF

-315 TTILNAYGKSADE
+315 TTILNAYGMSADK
-328 VGSVSDML
+328 VGNVSDML

-361 NSYNVSLEQLGAT
+361 NAYNVSLEQLGAT

-400 KSGSTADKILRS
+400 KSGSTADKILRK

-433 ILQQEAQKSGKT
+433 VLQKEAQKSGKT

-455 GKAAITLLS
+455 GKAAMSILS

-470 NASVEDMLKST
+470 NESVEGMLNSV

-509 QIVLGQNF
+509 QIVLGQNL
-517 LPIIGNVADKVAGV
+517 LPIVGNVADKVAGV
-531 VTKISEFAEANP
+531 VTKVSEFAQANP

-601 AGRLKLAGQGV
+601 IGRLKNLGKSF
-612 LTYFGNVGN
+612 TT
-621 ALGGVTSAL
+621 LGGIK
-630 GNILTNNPLARAAG
+630 N
-644 GLFTRVGSI
+644 
-653 FTAGAQSLAGRLLG
+653 LLG
-667 PLSGAGSRAV
+667 G
-677 SMILAPFRALGGQ
+677 M
-690 LGGVLSGLSGVI
+690 
-702 ARSPLGTI
+702 
-710 GRVVSGAFG
+710 
-719 KLGTLIGPIGNALKT
+719 
-734 ALGPLGKLGSTLLGP
+734 
-749 LGGIAGKVLPV
+749 GGIAGKILPIVAV
-760 VGVIT
+760 VA
-765 AVITVVQLLREN
+765 AVITVVQLLRKN
-777 FDKVQEVV
+777 FDKVREAVG
-785 QRVFGDKG
+785 RIFGDKG
-793 LEIFNKIVS
+793 LEIFDKIVAAV
-802 TVQMA
+802 TAA

-812 NAFSGESLD
+812 NVFSGGNMD
-821 AVRSKIEGAFGQKGV
+821 AARQKIESIFGAKGT
-836 AVFNGF
+836 AVFDGF
-842 ISVVQTVA
+842 IRAAQTVGSA
-850 GVIQNLVGFISENV
+850 IGSLVGFITEHVVPV
-864 APTVTKILGVIV
+864 AEQVLGVIV
-876 SDVIPGIVNGIR
+876 SDVIPGIVGGIQ

-895 QIVQSIANFIGG
+895 QIVQAIANFIAG
-907 IIPVIGSFITGV
+907 IIPVIGGFIAGI
-919 MPIINQI
+919 MPVISEIITFVQT
-926 IDFIQANVLPIVQ
+926 NVFPIVQ
-939 EVFNFIVSTVLPAI
+939 QIFSFIVSTVLPAI
-953 NSGVQFLATT
+953 VSGVQFLAAT

-984 IIQPIMQQ
+984 IIQPILQQ
-992 ILTTVQAVLPSVLAI
+992 IFTTVQAVLPSVLAI

-1036 FSGNWAQAWEGI
+1036 FSGNWGQAWEGI
-1048 KSVFSGVWE
+1048 KSVFSGAWDALTSIV
-1057 SLNGIAKGVVNGII
+1057 KGVINNII
-1071 GVINGAISGLNSIK
+1071 GIINGAIAGLNSIK
-1085 IPDWVPVIGGKG
+1085 IPDWVPVVGGKG
-1097 VNIPTIPTFA
+1097 VNIPQLPTFA
-1107 GGTTRTPSTFIAG
+1107 RGTARTPSTFIAG

-1140 TRQILENSNQAASVA
+1140 TQKILE
-1155 NNYGKDTTTATAPEV
+1155 T
-1170 PHTPG
+1170 
-1175 RAKKALENS
+1175 S
-1184 NRAAAAVN
+1184 NRAAAAVKAAPAAVQVGG
-1192 RYGGRAAA
+1192 YGGN
-1200 GTTLEVPYTA
+1200 P
-1210 GKAKKILETGNR
+1210 
-1222 AASVAKAATEITNIS
+1222 VA
-1237 NYGGKLETEVK
+1237 EVK
-1248 APPEVTRNPS
+1248 TAPEVTRNPGR
-1258 GGGTQNLT
+1258 GGGTQNIT
-1266 INNSPTIIV
+1266 VNNSPTIV
-1275 QGDKPDD
+1275 VNGDKPDD
-1282 LERKLEENN
+1282 LEQKLEANN
-1291 QKLIQ
+1291 QKLIREI
-1296 QVREMQR
+1296 REMQR
-1303 QDAEDERRTVY
+1303 QDEEDERRAVY

>member
-8 FELLFKLSAT
+8 FELLFKLTAS
-18 LGGNFHRTFNA
+18 LGGNFHSTFNA
-29 ARQAQDRLA
+29 AVQAQKRLSD
-38 ASVKNVNALQSKIDG
+38 SVKNVNALQSKIDG
-53 YNKANAAIEQ
+53 YNKANAAIQQ
-63 NRGKLQRLTAEHD
+63 NQQKLQRLTAEHD
-76 RLQSELT
+76 RLQSELA

-108 KRLQRELSA
+108 KRLQKELSD
-117 TEKEYS
+117 TNKEYS

-140 AKIEEQQRT
+140 AKIEEQQRS
-149 LEQLTQEL
+149 LEELAQEL

-165 DLERAND
+165 DLERANE

-196 KIKENISATKTQ
+196 KIKQNISATKTQ

-232 KYETALA
+232 KYEAALA
-239 KVNTIADTQA
+239 KVNTIADTTQ

-263 NKTGVAANDLAEDVY
+263 NKTGVAASALAEDVY
-278 NAISAGQKTGDAVNF
+278 NAISAGQQTGDAVNF

-315 TTILNAYGKSADE
+315 TTILNAYRMSADK
-328 VGSVSDML
+328 VGNVSDML

-361 NSYNVSLEQLGAT
+361 NAYNVSLEQLGAT

-400 KSGSTADKILRS
+400 KSGSTADKILRK

-433 ILQQEAQKSGKT
+433 VLQKEAQKSGKT

-455 GKAAITLLS
+455 GKAAMSILS

-470 NASVEDMLKST
+470 NESVEGMLNSV

-509 QIVLGQNF
+509 QIVLGQNL
-517 LPIIGNVADKVAGV
+517 LPIVGNVADKVAGV
-531 VTKISEFAEANP
+531 VTKVSEFAQANP

-601 AGRLKLAGQGV
+601 IGRLKNLGKS
-612 LTYFGNVGN
+612 LTT
-621 ALGGVTSAL
+621 LGGIK
-630 GNILTNNPLARAAG
+630 N
-644 GLFTRVGSI
+644 
-653 FTAGAQSLAGRLLG
+653 LLG
-667 PLSGAGSRAV
+667 G
-677 SMILAPFRALGGQ
+677 M
-690 LGGVLSGLSGVI
+690 
-702 ARSPLGTI
+702 
-710 GRVVSGAFG
+710 
-719 KLGTLIGPIGNALKT
+719 
-734 ALGPLGKLGSTLLGP
+734 
-749 LGGIAGKVLPV
+749 GGIAGKILPIVAV
-760 VGVIT
+760 VA
-765 AVITVVQLLREN
+765 AVITVVQLLRKN
-777 FDKVQEVV
+777 FDKVREAVG
-785 QRVFGDKG
+785 RIFGDKG
-793 LEIFNKIVS
+793 LEIFGKIVAAV
-802 TVQMA
+802 TAA

-812 NAFSGESLD
+812 NVFSGGNMD
-821 AVRSKIEGAFGQKGV
+821 AARQKIESIFGAKGT
-836 AVFNGF
+836 AVFDGF
-842 ISVVQTVA
+842 IRAAQTVGSA
-850 GVIQNLVGFISENV
+850 IGSLVGFITEHVVPV
-864 APTVTKILGVIV
+864 AEQVLGVIV
-876 SDVIPGIVNGIR
+876 SDVIPGIVGGI
-888 QAAPVIM
+888 QQEAPVIM
-895 QIVQSIANFIGG
+895 QIVQAIANFIAG
-907 IIPVIGSFITGV
+907 IIPVIGGFIAGI
-919 MPIINQI
+919 MPVISEIITFVQT
-926 IDFIQANVLPIVQ
+926 NVFPIVQ
-939 EVFNFIVSTVLPAI
+939 QIFSFIVSTVLPAI
-953 NSGVQFLATT
+953 VSGVQFLAAT

-984 IIQPIMQQ
+984 IIQPILQQ
-992 ILTTVQAVLPSVLAI
+992 IFTTVQAVLPSVLAI

-1036 FSGNWAQAWEGI
+1036 FSGNWGQAWEGI
-1048 KSVFSGVWE
+1048 KSVFSGAWDALTSIV
-1057 SLNGIAKGVVNGII
+1057 KGVINNII
-1071 GVINGAISGLNSIK
+1071 GIINGAIAGLNSIK
-1085 IPDWVPVIGGKG
+1085 IPDWVPVVGGKG
-1097 VNIPTIPTFA
+1097 VNIPQLPTFA
-1107 GGTTRTPSTFIAG
+1107 RGTARTPSTFIAG

-1140 TRQILENSNQAASVA
+1140 TQKILE
-1155 NNYGKDTTTATAPEV
+1155 T
-1170 PHTPG
+1170 
-1175 RAKKALENS
+1175 S
-1184 NRAAAAVN
+1184 NRAAAAVKAAPAAVQVGG
-1192 RYGGRAAA
+1192 YGGN
-1200 GTTLEVPYTA
+1200 P
-1210 GKAKKILETGNR
+1210 
-1222 AASVAKAATEITNIS
+1222 VA
-1237 NYGGKLETEVK
+1237 EVK
-1248 APPEVTRNPS
+1248 TAPEVTRNPGR
-1258 GGGTQNLT
+1258 GGGTQNIT
-1266 INNSPTIIV
+1266 VNNSPTIV
-1275 QGDKPDD
+1275 VNGDKPDD
-1282 LERKLEENN
+1282 LEQKLEANN
-1291 QKLIQ
+1291 QKLIREI
-1296 QVREMQR
+1296 REMQR
-1303 QDAEDERRTVY
+1303 QDAEDERRAVY

>member
-8 FELLFKLSAT
+8 FELLFKLTAS
-18 LGGNFHRTFNA
+18 LGGNFHSTFNA
-29 ARQAQDRLA
+29 AVQAQKRLSD
-38 ASVKNVNALQSKIDG
+38 SVKNVNALQSKIDG
-53 YNKANAAIEQ
+53 YNKANAAIQQ
-63 NRGKLQRLTAEHD
+63 NQQKLQRLTAEHD
-76 RLQSELT
+76 RLQSELA

-108 KRLQRELSA
+108 KRLQKELSD
-117 TEKEYS
+117 TNKEYS

-134 QIQQAT
+134 QVQQAT
-140 AKIEEQQRT
+140 AKIEEQQRS
-149 LEQLTQEL
+149 LEELAQEL

-165 DLERAND
+165 DLERANE

-196 KIKENISATKTQ
+196 KIKQNISATKTQ

-232 KYETALA
+232 KYEAALA
-239 KVNTIADTQA
+239 KVNTIADTTQ

-263 NKTGVAANDLAEDVY
+263 NKTGVAASALAEDVY
-278 NAISAGQKTGDAVNF
+278 NAISAGQQTGDAVNF

-315 TTILNAYGKSADE
+315 TTILNAYRMSADK
-328 VGSVSDML
+328 VGNVSDML

-361 NSYNVSLEQLGAT
+361 NAYNVSLEQLGAT

-400 KSGSTADKILRS
+400 KSGSTADKILRK

-433 ILQQEAQKSGKT
+433 VLQKEAQKSGKT

-455 GKAAITLLS
+455 GKAAMSILS

-470 NASVEDMLKST
+470 NESVEGMLNSV

-509 QIVLGQNF
+509 QIVLGQNL
-517 LPIIGNVADKVAGV
+517 LPIVGNVADKVAGV
-531 VTKISEFAEANP
+531 VTKVSEFAQANP

-601 AGRLKLAGQGV
+601 IGRLKNLGKS
-612 LTYFGNVGN
+612 LTT
-621 ALGGVTSAL
+621 LGGIK
-630 GNILTNNPLARAAG
+630 N
-644 GLFTRVGSI
+644 
-653 FTAGAQSLAGRLLG
+653 LLG
-667 PLSGAGSRAV
+667 G
-677 SMILAPFRALGGQ
+677 M
-690 LGGVLSGLSGVI
+690 
-702 ARSPLGTI
+702 
-710 GRVVSGAFG
+710 
-719 KLGTLIGPIGNALKT
+719 
-734 ALGPLGKLGSTLLGP
+734 
-749 LGGIAGKVLPV
+749 GGIAGKILPIVAV
-760 VGVIT
+760 VA
-765 AVITVVQLLREN
+765 AVITVVQLLRKN
-777 FDKVQEVV
+777 FDKVREAVG
-785 QRVFGDKG
+785 RIFGDKG
-793 LEIFNKIVS
+793 LEIFDKIVAAV
-802 TVQMA
+802 TAA

-812 NAFSGESLD
+812 NVFSGGNMD
-821 AVRSKIEGAFGQKGV
+821 AARQKIESIFGAKGT
-836 AVFNGF
+836 AVFDGF
-842 ISVVQTVA
+842 IRAAQTVGSA
-850 GVIQNLVGFISENV
+850 IGSLVGFITEHVVPV
-864 APTVTKILGVIV
+864 AEQVLGVIV
-876 SDVIPGIVNGIR
+876 SDVIPGIVGGIQ

-895 QIVQSIANFIGG
+895 QIVQAIANFIAG
-907 IIPVIGSFITGV
+907 IIPVIGGFIAGI
-919 MPIINQI
+919 MPVISEIITFVQT
-926 IDFIQANVLPIVQ
+926 NVFPIVQ
-939 EVFNFIVSTVLPAI
+939 QIFSFIVSTVLPAI
-953 NSGVQFLATT
+953 VSGVQFLAAT

-984 IIQPIMQQ
+984 IIQPILQQ
-992 ILTTVQAVLPSVLAI
+992 IFTTVQAVLPSVLAI

-1036 FSGNWAQAWEGI
+1036 FSGNWGQAWEGI
-1048 KSVFSGVWE
+1048 KSVFSGAWDALTSIV
-1057 SLNGIAKGVVNGII
+1057 KGVINNII
-1071 GVINGAISGLNSIK
+1071 GIINGAIAGLNSIK
-1085 IPDWVPVIGGKG
+1085 IPDWVPVVGGKG
-1097 VNIPTIPTFA
+1097 VNIPQLPTFA
-1107 GGTTRTPSTFIAG
+1107 RGTARTPSTFIAG

-1140 TRQILENSNQAASVA
+1140 TQKILE
-1155 NNYGKDTTTATAPEV
+1155 T
-1170 PHTPG
+1170 
-1175 RAKKALENS
+1175 S
-1184 NRAAAAVN
+1184 NRAAAAVKAAPAAVQVGG
-1192 RYGGRAAA
+1192 YGGN
-1200 GTTLEVPYTA
+1200 P
-1210 GKAKKILETGNR
+1210 
-1222 AASVAKAATEITNIS
+1222 VA
-1237 NYGGKLETEVK
+1237 EVK
-1248 APPEVTRNPS
+1248 TAPEVTRNPGR
-1258 GGGTQNLT
+1258 GGGTQNIT
-1266 INNSPTIIV
+1266 VNNSPTIV
-1275 QGDKPDD
+1275 VNGDKPDD
-1282 LERKLEENN
+1282 LEQKLEANN
-1291 QKLIQ
+1291 QKLIREI
-1296 QVREMQR
+1296 REMQR
-1303 QDAEDERRTVY
+1303 QDAEDERRAVY

>member
-8 FELLFKLSAT
+8 FELLFKLTAS
-18 LGGNFHRTFNA
+18 LGGNFHSTFNA

-63 NRGKLQRLTAEHD
+63 SRGKLQRLTAEHD

-83 QTAQKKRDLQRAMET
+83 QTAQKKRELQRAMQT

-140 AKIEEQQRT
+140 AKIEEQQKA
-149 LEQLTQEL
+149 LEDLTQEL
-157 REAGLNTD
+157 RDAGLNTD
-165 DLERAND
+165 DLERANE

-196 KIKENISATKTQ
+196 KIKQNISETKGQ

-239 KVNTIADTQA
+239 KVNTIADTTE

-263 NKTGVAANDLAEDVY
+263 NKTGVAANAIAEDVY

-293 VSYSTKLAKAGFAET
+293 VSTSTKLAKAGFAET

-315 TTILNAYGKSADE
+315 TTILNAYGDK
-328 VGSVSDML
+328 VGTVTDVSDML

-361 NSYNVSLEQLGAT
+361 NAYNVGLEQLGAT

-400 KSGSTADKILRS
+400 KSGSTADKILRK

-427 LAEVLD
+427 LAEVLE
-433 ILQQEAQKSGKT
+433 ILQTEAVKSGKT

-517 LPIIGNVADKVAGV
+517 LPIIGNVADKVADV
-531 VTKISEFAEANP
+531 VTRISEFAQANP
-543 QLVQTVLK
+543 KLVQTALK
-551 VVGALAALKLGGL
+551 VVGVLAAMKLGGL

-590 FLILQAGSIGL
+590 FLIAQAGSIGL
-601 AGRLKLAGQGV
+601 VAKLKNLGKSF
-612 LTYFGNVGN
+612 TS
-621 ALGGVTSAL
+621 LGGLKNLFGSF
-630 GNILTNNPLARAAG
+630 G
-644 GLFTRVGSI
+644 GF
-653 FTAGAQSLAGRLLG
+653 
-667 PLSGAGSRAV
+667 
-677 SMILAPFRALGGQ
+677 
-690 LGGVLSGLSGVI
+690 
-702 ARSPLGTI
+702 
-710 GRVVSGAFG
+710 
-719 KLGTLIGPIGNALKT
+719 
-734 ALGPLGKLGSTLLGP
+734 
-749 LGGIAGKVLPV
+749 AGKILPV

-765 AVITVVQLLREN
+765 AVITVVQLLRN
-777 FDKVQEVV
+777 NLDKVREVV
-785 QRVFGDKG
+785 GRVFGDKG
-793 LEIFNKIVS
+793 LEIFDKIVAAV
-802 TVQMA
+802 TAA
-807 GDAIK
+807 GDAVK
-812 NAFSGESLD
+812 NAFSGGNLD
-821 AVRSKIEGAFGQKGV
+821 SVRQKIEGIFGSKGT
-836 AVFNGF
+836 AVFDGF
-842 ISVVQTVA
+842 IKAVQTVA
-850 GVIQNLVGFISENV
+850 GAIGSLVGFINEHVVPV
-864 APTVTKILGVIV
+864 AEQVLAVIV
-876 SDVIPGIVNGIR
+876 SDVIPGIVNGVQR
-888 QAAPVIM
+888 AAPVIM
-895 QIVQSIANFIGG
+895 QIVQSIANFIAA
-907 IIPVIGSFITGV
+907 IIPVIGSFIAGM
-919 MPIINQI
+919 MPVISEIIT
-926 IDFIQANVLPIVQ
+926 FIQTNVFPIVQ
-939 EVFNFIVSTVLPAI
+939 EIFNFIVSTVLPAI
-953 NSGVQFLATT
+953 VSGVQFLTTT

-973 VVQTV
+973 VVQST
-978 FTTIWN
+978 FTNIWN
-984 IIQPIMQQ
+984 IIQPILQQ
-992 ILTTVQAVLPSVLAI
+992 ILTTVQAVLPSVLAQ
-1007 FQNVFNTIGGVVNGL
+1007 FQNVFSTIGGIVNGL
-1022 ATVLSGLIQFITGV
+1022 ASVLSGLIQFITGV

-1048 KSVFSGVWE
+1048 KNVFSGVWE
-1057 SLNGIAKGVVNGII
+1057 SLTSIAKGVVNSII
-1071 GVINGAISGLNSIK
+1071 NVINGAISGLNSIK
-1085 IPDWVPVIGGKG
+1085 IPDWVPVVGGKG
-1097 VNIPTIPTFA
+1097 VNIPKIPTFA
-1107 GGTTRTPSTFIAG
+1107 GGTSNTPNTFIAG

-1134 VYTAER
+1134 VYNADR
-1140 TRQILENSNQAASVA
+1140 TRKILE
-1155 NNYGKDTTTATAPEV
+1155 T
-1170 PHTPG
+1170 
-1175 RAKKALENS
+1175 S
-1184 NRAAAAVN
+1184 NRAASAVREAPAATRESV
-1192 RYGGRAAA
+1192 YGGNP
-1200 GTTLEVPYTA
+1200 V
-1210 GKAKKILETGNR
+1210 
-1222 AASVAKAATEITNIS
+1222 TEI
-1237 NYGGKLETEVK
+1237 K

-1258 GGGTQNLT
+1258 SGGGTQNLT
-1266 INNSPTIIV
+1266 VNNSPTIIV

-1282 LERKLEENN
+1282 LDQKLEENN
-1291 QKLIQ
+1291 RKLIQ
-1296 QVREMQR
+1296 EIREMQR

>member
-8 FELLFKLSAT
+8 FELLFKLTAS
-18 LGGNFHRTFNA
+18 LGGNFHSTFNA
-29 ARQAQDRLA
+29 AVQAQKRLSD
-38 ASVKNVNALQSKIDG
+38 SVKNVNALQSKIDG
-53 YNKANAAIEQ
+53 YNKANAAIQQ
-63 NRGKLQRLTAEHD
+63 NQQKLQRLTAEHD
-76 RLQSELT
+76 RLQSELA

-108 KRLQRELSA
+108 KRLQKELSD
-117 TEKEYS
+117 TNKEYS

-140 AKIEEQQRT
+140 AKIEEQQRS
-149 LEQLTQEL
+149 LEELAQEL

-165 DLERAND
+165 DLERANE

-196 KIKENISATKTQ
+196 KIKQNISATKTQ

-232 KYETALA
+232 KYEAALA
-239 KVNTIADTQA
+239 KVNTIADTTQ

-263 NKTGVAANDLAEDVY
+263 NKTGVAASALAEDVY
-278 NAISAGQKTGDAVNF
+278 NAISAGQQTGDAVNF

-315 TTILNAYGKSADE
+315 TTILNAYRMSADK
-328 VGSVSDML
+328 VGNVSDML

-361 NSYNVSLEQLGAT
+361 NAYNVSLEQLGAT

-400 KSGSTADKILRS
+400 KSGSTADKILRK

-433 ILQQEAQKSGKT
+433 VLQKEAQKSGKT

-455 GKAAITLLS
+455 GKAAMSILS

-470 NASVEDMLKST
+470 NESVEGMLNSV

-509 QIVLGQNF
+509 QIVLGQNL
-517 LPIIGNVADKVAGV
+517 LPIVGNVADKVAGV
-531 VTKISEFAEANP
+531 VTKVSEFAQANP

-601 AGRLKLAGQGV
+601 IGRLKNLGKS
-612 LTYFGNVGN
+612 LTT
-621 ALGGVTSAL
+621 LGGIK
-630 GNILTNNPLARAAG
+630 N
-644 GLFTRVGSI
+644 
-653 FTAGAQSLAGRLLG
+653 LLG
-667 PLSGAGSRAV
+667 G
-677 SMILAPFRALGGQ
+677 M
-690 LGGVLSGLSGVI
+690 
-702 ARSPLGTI
+702 
-710 GRVVSGAFG
+710 
-719 KLGTLIGPIGNALKT
+719 
-734 ALGPLGKLGSTLLGP
+734 
-749 LGGIAGKVLPV
+749 GGIAGKILPIVAV
-760 VGVIT
+760 VA
-765 AVITVVQLLREN
+765 AVITVVQLLRKN
-777 FDKVQEVV
+777 FDKVREAVG
-785 QRVFGDKG
+785 RIFGDKG
-793 LEIFNKIVS
+793 LEIFDKIVAAV
-802 TVQMA
+802 TAA

-812 NAFSGESLD
+812 NVFSGGNMD
-821 AVRSKIEGAFGQKGV
+821 AARQKIESIFGAKGT
-836 AVFNGF
+836 AVFDGF
-842 ISVVQTVA
+842 IRAAQTVGSA
-850 GVIQNLVGFISENV
+850 IGSLVGFIAEQV
-864 APTVTKILGVIV
+864 LGVIV
-876 SDVIPGIVNGIR
+876 SDVIPGIVGGIQ

-895 QIVQSIANFIGG
+895 QIVQAIANFIAG
-907 IIPVIGSFITGV
+907 IIPVIGGFIAGI
-919 MPIINQI
+919 MPVISEIITFVQT
-926 IDFIQANVLPIVQ
+926 NVFPIVQ
-939 EVFNFIVSTVLPAI
+939 QIFSFIVSTVLPAI
-953 NSGVQFLATT
+953 VSGVQFLAAT

-984 IIQPIMQQ
+984 IIQPILQQ
-992 ILTTVQAVLPSVLAI
+992 IFTTVQAVLPSVLAI

-1036 FSGNWAQAWEGI
+1036 FSGNWGQAWEGI
-1048 KSVFSGVWE
+1048 KSVFSGAWDALTSIV
-1057 SLNGIAKGVVNGII
+1057 KGVINNII
-1071 GVINGAISGLNSIK
+1071 GIINGAIAGLNSIK
-1085 IPDWVPVIGGKG
+1085 IPDWVPVVGGKG
-1097 VNIPTIPTFA
+1097 VNIPQLPTFA
-1107 GGTTRTPSTFIAG
+1107 RGTARTPSTFIAG

-1140 TRQILENSNQAASVA
+1140 TQKILE
-1155 NNYGKDTTTATAPEV
+1155 T
-1170 PHTPG
+1170 
-1175 RAKKALENS
+1175 S
-1184 NRAAAAVN
+1184 NRAAAAVKAAPAAVQVGG
-1192 RYGGRAAA
+1192 YGGN
-1200 GTTLEVPYTA
+1200 P
-1210 GKAKKILETGNR
+1210 
-1222 AASVAKAATEITNIS
+1222 VA
-1237 NYGGKLETEVK
+1237 EVK
-1248 APPEVTRNPS
+1248 TAPEVTRNPGR
-1258 GGGTQNLT
+1258 GGGTQNIT
-1266 INNSPTIIV
+1266 VNNSPTIV
-1275 QGDKPDD
+1275 VNGDKPDD
-1282 LERKLEENN
+1282 LEQKLEANN
-1291 QKLIQ
+1291 QKLIREI
-1296 QVREMQR
+1296 REMQR
-1303 QDAEDERRTVY
+1303 QDAEDERRAVY

>member
-8 FELLFKLSAT
+8 FELLFKLTAS
-18 LGGNFHRTFNA
+18 LGGNFHSTFNA
-29 ARQAQDRLA
+29 AVQAQKRLSD
-38 ASVKNVNALQSKIDG
+38 SVKNVNALQSKIDG
-53 YNKANAAIEQ
+53 YNKANAAIQQ
-63 NRGKLQRLTAEHD
+63 NQQKLQRLTAEHD
-76 RLQSELT
+76 RLQSELA

-108 KRLQRELSA
+108 KRLQKELSD
-117 TEKEYS
+117 TNKEYS

-140 AKIEEQQRT
+140 AKIEEQQRS
-149 LEQLTQEL
+149 LEELAQEL

-165 DLERAND
+165 DLERANE

-196 KIKENISATKTQ
+196 KIKQNISATKTQ

-232 KYETALA
+232 KYEAALA
-239 KVNTIADTQA
+239 KVNTIADTTQ

-263 NKTGVAANDLAEDVY
+263 NKTGVAASALAEDVY
-278 NAISAGQKTGDAVNF
+278 NAISAGQQTGDAVNF

-315 TTILNAYGKSADE
+315 TTILNAYGMSADK
-328 VGSVSDML
+328 VGNVSDML

-361 NSYNVSLEQLGAT
+361 NAYNVSLEQLGAT

-400 KSGSTADKILRS
+400 KSGSTADKILRK

-433 ILQQEAQKSGKT
+433 VLQKEAQKSGKT

-455 GKAAITLLS
+455 GKAAMSILS

-470 NASVEDMLKST
+470 NESVEGMLNSV

-509 QIVLGQNF
+509 QIVLGQNL
-517 LPIIGNVADKVAGV
+517 LPIVGNVADKVAGV
-531 VTKISEFAEANP
+531 VTKVSEFAQANP

-601 AGRLKLAGQGV
+601 IGRLKNLGKS
-612 LTYFGNVGN
+612 LTT
-621 ALGGVTSAL
+621 LGGIK
-630 GNILTNNPLARAAG
+630 N
-644 GLFTRVGSI
+644 
-653 FTAGAQSLAGRLLG
+653 LLG
-667 PLSGAGSRAV
+667 G
-677 SMILAPFRALGGQ
+677 M
-690 LGGVLSGLSGVI
+690 
-702 ARSPLGTI
+702 
-710 GRVVSGAFG
+710 
-719 KLGTLIGPIGNALKT
+719 
-734 ALGPLGKLGSTLLGP
+734 
-749 LGGIAGKVLPV
+749 GGIAGKILPIVAV
-760 VGVIT
+760 VA
-765 AVITVVQLLREN
+765 AVITVVQLLRKN
-777 FDKVQEVV
+777 FDKVREAVG
-785 QRVFGDKG
+785 RIFGDKG
-793 LEIFNKIVS
+793 LEIFDKIVAAV
-802 TVQMA
+802 TAA

-812 NAFSGESLD
+812 NVFSGGNMD
-821 AVRSKIEGAFGQKGV
+821 AARQKIESIFGAKGT
-836 AVFNGF
+836 AVFDGF
-842 ISVVQTVA
+842 IRAAQTVGSA
-850 GVIQNLVGFISENV
+850 IGRLVGFITEHVVPV
-864 APTVTKILGVIV
+864 AEQVLGVIV
-876 SDVIPGIVNGIR
+876 SDVIPGIVGGIQ

-895 QIVQSIANFIGG
+895 QIVQAIANFIAG
-907 IIPVIGSFITGV
+907 IIPVIGGFIAGI
-919 MPIINQI
+919 MPVISEIITFVQT
-926 IDFIQANVLPIVQ
+926 NVFPIVQ
-939 EVFNFIVSTVLPAI
+939 QIFSFIVSTVLPAI
-953 NSGVQFLATT
+953 VSGVQFLAAT

-984 IIQPIMQQ
+984 IIQPILQQ
-992 ILTTVQAVLPSVLAI
+992 IFTTVQAVLPSVLAI

-1036 FSGNWAQAWEGI
+1036 FSGNWGQAWEGI
-1048 KSVFSGVWE
+1048 KSVFSGAWDALTSIV
-1057 SLNGIAKGVVNGII
+1057 KGVINNII
-1071 GVINGAISGLNSIK
+1071 GIINGAIAGLNSIK
-1085 IPDWVPVIGGKG
+1085 IPDWVPVVGGKG
-1097 VNIPTIPTFA
+1097 VNIPQLPTFA
-1107 GGTTRTPSTFIAG
+1107 RGTARTPSTFIAG

-1140 TRQILENSNQAASVA
+1140 TQKILE
-1155 NNYGKDTTTATAPEV
+1155 T
-1170 PHTPG
+1170 
-1175 RAKKALENS
+1175 S
-1184 NRAAAAVN
+1184 NRAAAAVKAAPAAVQVGG
-1192 RYGGRAAA
+1192 YGGN
-1200 GTTLEVPYTA
+1200 P
-1210 GKAKKILETGNR
+1210 
-1222 AASVAKAATEITNIS
+1222 VA
-1237 NYGGKLETEVK
+1237 EVK
-1248 APPEVTRNPS
+1248 TAPEVTRNPGR
-1258 GGGTQNLT
+1258 GGGTQNIT
-1266 INNSPTIIV
+1266 VNNSPTIV
-1275 QGDKPDD
+1275 VNGDKPDD
-1282 LERKLEENN
+1282 LEQKLEANN
-1291 QKLIQ
+1291 QKLIREI
-1296 QVREMQR
+1296 REMQR
-1303 QDAEDERRTVY
+1303 QDEEDERRAVY

>member
-8 FELLFKLSAT
+8 FELLFKLTAS
-18 LGGNFHRTFNA
+18 LGGNFHSTFNA
-29 ARQAQDRLA
+29 AVQAQKRLSD
-38 ASVKNVNALQSKIDG
+38 SVKNVNALQSKIDG
-53 YNKANAAIEQ
+53 YNKANAAIQQ
-63 NRGKLQRLTAEHD
+63 NQQKLQRLTAEHD
-76 RLQSELT
+76 RLQSELA

-108 KRLQRELSA
+108 KRLQKELSD
-117 TEKEYS
+117 TNKEYS

-140 AKIEEQQRT
+140 AKIEEQQRS
-149 LEQLTQEL
+149 LEELAQEL

-165 DLERAND
+165 DLERANE
-172 RLKNSYERLQASQE
+172 RLKNSYERLQASQG

-196 KIKENISATKTQ
+196 KIKQNVSATKTE

-232 KYETALA
+232 KYEAALA
-239 KVNTIADTQA
+239 KVNTIADTTQ

-263 NKTGVAANDLAEDVY
+263 NKTGVAASALAEDVY
-278 NAISAGQKTGDAVNF
+278 NAISAGQQTGDAVNF

-315 TTILNAYGKSADE
+315 TTILNAYRMSADK
-328 VGSVSDML
+328 VGNVSDML

-361 NSYNVSLEQLGAT
+361 NAYNVSLEQLGAT

-400 KSGSTADKILRS
+400 KSGSTADKILRK

-433 ILQQEAQKSGKT
+433 VLQKEAQKSGKT

-455 GKAAITLLS
+455 GKAAMSILS

-470 NASVEDMLKST
+470 NESVEGMLNSV

-509 QIVLGQNF
+509 QIVLGQNL
-517 LPIIGNVADKVAGV
+517 LPIVGNVADKVAGV
-531 VTKISEFAEANP
+531 VTKVSEFAQANP

-601 AGRLKLAGQGV
+601 IGRLKNLGKS
-612 LTYFGNVGN
+612 LTT
-621 ALGGVTSAL
+621 LGGIK
-630 GNILTNNPLARAAG
+630 N
-644 GLFTRVGSI
+644 
-653 FTAGAQSLAGRLLG
+653 LLG
-667 PLSGAGSRAV
+667 G
-677 SMILAPFRALGGQ
+677 M
-690 LGGVLSGLSGVI
+690 
-702 ARSPLGTI
+702 
-710 GRVVSGAFG
+710 
-719 KLGTLIGPIGNALKT
+719 
-734 ALGPLGKLGSTLLGP
+734 
-749 LGGIAGKVLPV
+749 GGIAGKILPIVAV
-760 VGVIT
+760 VA
-765 AVITVVQLLREN
+765 AVITVVQLLRKN
-777 FDKVQEVV
+777 FDKVREAVG
-785 QRVFGDKG
+785 RIFGDKG
-793 LEIFNKIVS
+793 LEIFDKIVAAV
-802 TVQMA
+802 TAA

-812 NAFSGESLD
+812 NVFSGGNMD
-821 AVRSKIEGAFGQKGV
+821 AARQKIESIFGAKGT
-836 AVFNGF
+836 AVFDGF
-842 ISVVQTVA
+842 IRAAQTVGSA
-850 GVIQNLVGFISENV
+850 IGSLVGFITEHVVPV
-864 APTVTKILGVIV
+864 AEQVLGVIV
-876 SDVIPGIVNGIR
+876 SDVIPGIVGGI
-888 QAAPVIM
+888 QQEAPVIM
-895 QIVQSIANFIGG
+895 QIVQAIANFIAG
-907 IIPVIGSFITGV
+907 IIPVIGGFIAGI
-919 MPIINQI
+919 MPVISEIITFVQT
-926 IDFIQANVLPIVQ
+926 NVFPIVQ
-939 EVFNFIVSTVLPAI
+939 QIFSFIVSTVLPAI
-953 NSGVQFLATT
+953 VSGVQFLAAT

-984 IIQPIMQQ
+984 IIQPILQQ
-992 ILTTVQAVLPSVLAI
+992 IFTTVQAVLPSVLAI

-1036 FSGNWAQAWEGI
+1036 FSGNWGQAWEGI
-1048 KSVFSGVWE
+1048 KSVFSGAWDALTSIV
-1057 SLNGIAKGVVNGII
+1057 KGVINNII
-1071 GVINGAISGLNSIK
+1071 GIINGAIAGLNSIK
-1085 IPDWVPVIGGKG
+1085 IPDWVPVVGGKG
-1097 VNIPTIPTFA
+1097 VNIPQLPTFA
-1107 GGTTRTPSTFIAG
+1107 RGTARTPSTFIAG

-1140 TRQILENSNQAASVA
+1140 TQKILE
-1155 NNYGKDTTTATAPEV
+1155 T
-1170 PHTPG
+1170 
-1175 RAKKALENS
+1175 S
-1184 NRAAAAVN
+1184 NRAAAAVKAAPAAVQVGG
-1192 RYGGRAAA
+1192 YGGN
-1200 GTTLEVPYTA
+1200 P
-1210 GKAKKILETGNR
+1210 
-1222 AASVAKAATEITNIS
+1222 VA
-1237 NYGGKLETEVK
+1237 EVK
-1248 APPEVTRNPS
+1248 TAPEVTRNPGR
-1258 GGGTQNLT
+1258 GGGTQNIT
-1266 INNSPTIIV
+1266 VNNSPTIV
-1275 QGDKPDD
+1275 VNGDKPDD
-1282 LERKLEENN
+1282 LEQKLEANN
-1291 QKLIQ
+1291 QKLIREI
-1296 QVREMQR
+1296 REMQR
-1303 QDAEDERRTVY
+1303 QDAEDERRAVY

>member
-1 MAGAQKN
+1 MEGAQKN
-8 FELLFKLSAT
+8 FELLFKLTAS
-18 LGGNFHRTFNA
+18 LGGNFHSTFNA
-29 ARQAQDRLA
+29 AVQAQKRLSD
-38 ASVKNVNALQSKIDG
+38 SVKNVNALQSKIDG
-53 YNKANAAIEQ
+53 YNKANAAIQQ
-63 NRGKLQRLTAEHD
+63 NQQKLQRLTAEHD
-76 RLQSELT
+76 RLQSELA

-108 KRLQRELSA
+108 KRLQKELSD
-117 TEKEYS
+117 TNKEYS

-140 AKIEEQQRT
+140 AKIEEQQRS
-149 LEQLTQEL
+149 LEELAQEL

-165 DLERAND
+165 DLERANE

-196 KIKENISATKTQ
+196 KIKQNISATKTQ

-232 KYETALA
+232 KYEAALA
-239 KVNTIADTQA
+239 KVNTIADTTQ

-263 NKTGVAANDLAEDVY
+263 NKTGVAASALAEDVY
-278 NAISAGQKTGDAVNF
+278 NAISAGQQTGDAVNF

-315 TTILNAYGKSADE
+315 TTILNAYGMSADK
-328 VGSVSDML
+328 VGNVSDML

-374 YAIMTSKGIAA
+374 YAIMTAGGIET

-400 KSGSTADKILRS
+400 KSGSTADKILRK

-427 LAEVLD
+427 LAEVLN
-433 ILQQEAQKSGKT
+433 ILQTEAQKSGKT
-445 IADMFGSAEA
+445 IKDMFGSAEA
-455 GKAAITLLS
+455 GTAAVKILEA
-464 NGVDGF
+464 GVDGF
-470 NASVEDMLKST
+470 NASVEGMLNSKD
-481 GATETAFGIMAD
+481 ATDKAFAIMSD

-509 QIVLGQNF
+509 QIVLGQNL
-517 LPIIGNVADKVAGV
+517 LPIVGNVADKVAGV
-531 VTKISEFAEANP
+531 VTKISEFAQANP

-601 AGRLKLAGQGV
+601 IGRLKNLGKS
-612 LTYFGNVGN
+612 LTT
-621 ALGGVTSAL
+621 LGGIK
-630 GNILTNNPLARAAG
+630 N
-644 GLFTRVGSI
+644 
-653 FTAGAQSLAGRLLG
+653 LLG
-667 PLSGAGSRAV
+667 G
-677 SMILAPFRALGGQ
+677 M
-690 LGGVLSGLSGVI
+690 
-702 ARSPLGTI
+702 
-710 GRVVSGAFG
+710 
-719 KLGTLIGPIGNALKT
+719 
-734 ALGPLGKLGSTLLGP
+734 
-749 LGGIAGKVLPV
+749 GGIAGKILPIVAV
-760 VGVIT
+760 VA
-765 AVITVVQLLREN
+765 AVITVVQLLRKN
-777 FDKVQEVV
+777 FDK
-785 QRVFGDKG
+785 
-793 LEIFNKIVS
+793 IVAAV
-802 TVQMA
+802 TAA

-812 NAFSGESLD
+812 NVFSGGNMD
-821 AVRSKIEGAFGQKGV
+821 AARQKIESIFGAKGT
-836 AVFNGF
+836 AVFDGF
-842 ISVVQTVA
+842 IRAAQTVGSA
-850 GVIQNLVGFISENV
+850 IGSLVGFITEHV
-864 APTVTKILGVIV
+864 APVAEQVLGVIV
-876 SDVIPGIVNGIR
+876 SDVIPGIVGGIQ

-895 QIVQSIANFIGG
+895 QIVQSIAGFIAG
-907 IIPVIGSFITGV
+907 IIPVIGGFIAGI
-919 MPIINQI
+919 MPVIREIITFVQT
-926 IDFIQANVLPIVQ
+926 NVLPIVQ
-939 EVFNFIVSTVLPAI
+939 QIFSFIVSTVLPAI
-953 NSGVQFLATT
+953 ASGVQFLATT

-992 ILTTVQAVLPSVLAI
+992 ILSVVQAVLPSVLAQ
-1007 FQNVFNTIGGVVNGL
+1007 FQNVFSTIGSIVSGL
-1022 ATVLSGLIQFITGV
+1022 ASVLSGLIQFITGV

-1057 SLNGIAKGVVNGII
+1057 ALTGIAKGVINGII
-1071 GVINGAISGLNSIK
+1071 NVINGAISGLNSIK
-1085 IPDWVPVIGGKG
+1085 IPDWVPVVGGKG
-1097 VNIPTIPTFA
+1097 VNIPQLPTFA
-1107 GGTTRTPSTFIAG
+1107 RGTARTPSTFIAG

-1140 TRQILENSNQAASVA
+1140 TQKILE
-1155 NNYGKDTTTATAPEV
+1155 T
-1170 PHTPG
+1170 
-1175 RAKKALENS
+1175 S
-1184 NRAAAAVN
+1184 NRAAAAVKAAPAAVQVGG
-1192 RYGGRAAA
+1192 YGGN
-1200 GTTLEVPYTA
+1200 P
-1210 GKAKKILETGNR
+1210 
-1222 AASVAKAATEITNIS
+1222 VA
-1237 NYGGKLETEVK
+1237 EVK
-1248 APPEVTRNPS
+1248 TAPEVTRNPGR
-1258 GGGTQNLT
+1258 GGGTQNIT
-1266 INNSPTIIV
+1266 VNNSPTIV
-1275 QGDKPDD
+1275 VNGDKPDD
-1282 LERKLEENN
+1282 LEQKLEANN
-1291 QKLIQ
+1291 QKLIREI
-1296 QVREMQR
+1296 REMQR
-1303 QDAEDERRTVY
+1303 QDEEDERRAVY

>member
-8 FELLFKLSAT
+8 FELLFKLTAS
-18 LGGNFHRTFNA
+18 LGGNFHSTFNA
-29 ARQAQDRLA
+29 AVQAQKRLSD
-38 ASVKNVNALQSKIDG
+38 SVKNVNALQSKVDG
-53 YNKANAAIEQ
+53 YNKANAAIQQ
-63 NRGKLQRLTAEHD
+63 NQEKLQRLTAEHD
-76 RLQSELT
+76 RLQSELA

-108 KRLQRELSA
+108 KRLQKELSD
-117 TEKEYS
+117 TNKEYS

-140 AKIEEQQRT
+140 AKIEEQQRS
-149 LEQLTQEL
+149 LEELAQEL

-165 DLERAND
+165 DLERANE

-196 KIKENISATKTQ
+196 KIKQNISATKTQ

-232 KYETALA
+232 KYEAALA
-239 KVNTIADTQA
+239 KVNTIADTTQ

-263 NKTGVAANDLAEDVY
+263 NKTGVAASALAEDVY
-278 NAISAGQKTGDAVNF
+278 NAISAGQQTGDAVNF

-315 TTILNAYGKSADE
+315 TTILNAYGMSADK
-328 VGSVSDML
+328 VGNVSDML

-361 NSYNVSLEQLGAT
+361 NAYNVSLEQLGAT

-400 KSGSTADKILRS
+400 KSGSTADKILRK

-433 ILQQEAQKSGKT
+433 VLQKEAQKSGKT

-455 GKAAITLLS
+455 GKAAMSILS

-470 NASVEDMLKST
+470 NESVEGMLNSV

-509 QIVLGQNF
+509 QIVLGQNL
-517 LPIIGNVADKVAGV
+517 LPIVGNVADKVAGV
-531 VTKISEFAEANP
+531 VTKVSEFAQANP

-601 AGRLKLAGQGV
+601 IGRLKNLGKS
-612 LTYFGNVGN
+612 LTT
-621 ALGGVTSAL
+621 LGGIK
-630 GNILTNNPLARAAG
+630 N
-644 GLFTRVGSI
+644 
-653 FTAGAQSLAGRLLG
+653 LLG
-667 PLSGAGSRAV
+667 G
-677 SMILAPFRALGGQ
+677 M
-690 LGGVLSGLSGVI
+690 
-702 ARSPLGTI
+702 
-710 GRVVSGAFG
+710 
-719 KLGTLIGPIGNALKT
+719 
-734 ALGPLGKLGSTLLGP
+734 
-749 LGGIAGKVLPV
+749 GGIAGKILPIVAV
-760 VGVIT
+760 VA
-765 AVITVVQLLREN
+765 AVITVVQLLRKN
-777 FDKVQEVV
+777 FDKVREAVG
-785 QRVFGDKG
+785 RIFGDKG
-793 LEIFNKIVS
+793 LEIFDKIVAAV
-802 TVQMA
+802 TAA

-812 NAFSGESLD
+812 NVFSGGNMD
-821 AVRSKIEGAFGQKGV
+821 AARQKIESIFGAKGT
-836 AVFNGF
+836 AVFDGF
-842 ISVVQTVA
+842 IRAAQTVGSA
-850 GVIQNLVGFISENV
+850 IGSLVGFITEHVVPV
-864 APTVTKILGVIV
+864 AEQVLGVIV
-876 SDVIPGIVNGIR
+876 SDVIPGIVGGIQ

-895 QIVQSIANFIGG
+895 QIVQAIANFIAG
-907 IIPVIGSFITGV
+907 IIPVIGGFIAGI
-919 MPIINQI
+919 MPVISEIITFVQT
-926 IDFIQANVLPIVQ
+926 NVFPIVQ
-939 EVFNFIVSTVLPAI
+939 QIFSFIVSTVLPAI
-953 NSGVQFLATT
+953 VSGVQFLAAT

-984 IIQPIMQQ
+984 IIQPILQQ
-992 ILTTVQAVLPSVLAI
+992 IFTTVQAVLPSVLAI

-1036 FSGNWAQAWEGI
+1036 FSGNWGQAWEGI
-1048 KSVFSGVWE
+1048 KSVFSGAWDALTSIV
-1057 SLNGIAKGVVNGII
+1057 KGVINNII
-1071 GVINGAISGLNSIK
+1071 GIINGAIAGLNSIK
-1085 IPDWVPVIGGKG
+1085 IPDWVPVVGGKG
-1097 VNIPTIPTFA
+1097 VNIPQLPTFA
-1107 GGTTRTPSTFIAG
+1107 RGTTRTPSTFIAG

-1140 TRQILENSNQAASVA
+1140 TQKILE
-1155 NNYGKDTTTATAPEV
+1155 T
-1170 PHTPG
+1170 
-1175 RAKKALENS
+1175 S
-1184 NRAAAAVN
+1184 NRAAAAVKAAPAAVQVGG
-1192 RYGGRAAA
+1192 YGGN
-1200 GTTLEVPYTA
+1200 P
-1210 GKAKKILETGNR
+1210 
-1222 AASVAKAATEITNIS
+1222 VA
-1237 NYGGKLETEVK
+1237 EVK
-1248 APPEVTRNPS
+1248 TAPEVTRNPGR
-1258 GGGTQNLT
+1258 GGGTQNIT
-1266 INNSPTIIV
+1266 VNNSPTIV
-1275 QGDKPDD
+1275 VNGDKPDD
-1282 LERKLEENN
+1282 LEQKLEANN
-1291 QKLIQ
+1291 QKLIREI
-1296 QVREMQR
+1296 REMQR
-1303 QDAEDERRTVY
+1303 QDAEDERRAVY

>member
-8 FELLFKLSAT
+8 FELLFKLTAS
-18 LGGNFHRTFNA
+18 LGGNFHSTFNA
-29 ARQAQDRLA
+29 AVQAQKRLSD
-38 ASVKNVNALQSKIDG
+38 SVKNVNALQSKVDG
-53 YNKANAAIEQ
+53 YNKANAAIQQ
-63 NRGKLQRLTAEHD
+63 NQQKLQRLTAEND
-76 RLQSELT
+76 RLQSELA

-108 KRLQRELSA
+108 KRLQKELSE
-117 TEKEYS
+117 TSKEYS
-123 KLNEKYKANQN
+123 RLKEKYKANQN
-134 QIQQAT
+134 QLQQAT
-140 AKIEEQQRT
+140 AKIEEQQRS
-149 LEQLTQEL
+149 LEELAQEL

-165 DLERAND
+165 DLERANE
-172 RLKNSYERLQASQE
+172 RLKNSYERLQASQG

-196 KIKENISATKTQ
+196 KIKQNVSATKTE

-239 KVNTIADTQA
+239 KVNTIADTTQ

-263 NKTGVAANDLAEDVY
+263 NKTGVAANALAEDVY
-278 NAISAGQKTGDAVNF
+278 NAISAGQETGDAVNF
-293 VSYSTKLAKAGFAET
+293 VSTSTKLAKAGFAET

-328 VGSVSDML
+328 VGHVSDVL
-336 IQIQNKGKV
+336 IQIQNKGKT

-361 NSYNVSLEQLGAT
+361 NSYNVSMEQLGAT
-374 YAIMTSKGIAA
+374 YAIMTAGGIKT

-400 KSGSTADKILRS
+400 KSGSTADKILRK

-427 LAEVLD
+427 LAEVLN
-433 ILQQEAQKSGKT
+433 ILQTEAQKSGKT
-445 IADMFGSAEA
+445 IKDMFGSAEA
-455 GKAAITLLS
+455 GTAAVKILEA
-464 NGVDGF
+464 GVDGF
-470 NASVEDMLKST
+470 NASVEGMLNSKD
-481 GATETAFGIMAD
+481 ATDKAFAIMSD

-509 QIVLGQNF
+509 QIVLGQNL
-517 LPIIGNVADKVAGV
+517 LPIVGNVADKVAGA
-531 VTKISEFAEANP
+531 VTRVSEFAQANP
-543 QLVQTVLK
+543 QLVQTVMK

-564 GLKLGFQEMSLGVN
+564 GLKLGFQELKLGVVN
-578 TAKIVLETLRSK
+578 VQYVLELLKSK
-590 FLILQAGSIGL
+590 FLIAQAGSIGL
-601 AGRLKLAGQGV
+601 AGRLKLAGKGV
-612 LTYFGNVGN
+612 LTYFGNVGS

-667 PLSGAGSRAV
+667 PLSGVGSRAV
-677 SMILAPFRALGGQ
+677 PLILAPFRALGGQ

-719 KLGTLIGPIGNALKT
+719 KLGTLIGPVGNALKT
-734 ALGPLGKLGSTLLGP
+734 AMGPLGKLGSTLLGP
-749 LGGIAGKVLPV
+749 LGGIAGKILPV
-760 VGVIT
+760 VGVVT
-765 AVITVVQLLREN
+765 AVITVVQLLRKN
-777 FDKVQEVV
+777 FDKVREAVG
-785 QRVFGDKG
+785 RIFGDKG
-793 LEIFNKIVS
+793 LEIFDK
-802 TVQMA
+802 
-807 GDAIK
+807 
-812 NAFSGESLD
+812 
-821 AVRSKIEGAFGQKGV
+821 
-836 AVFNGF
+836 
-842 ISVVQTVA
+842 
-850 GVIQNLVGFISENV
+850 
-864 APTVTKILGVIV
+864 
-876 SDVIPGIVNGIR
+876 DVIPGIVGGIQ

-895 QIVQSIANFIGG
+895 QIVQAIANFIAG
-907 IIPVIGSFITGV
+907 IIPVIGGFIAGI
-919 MPIINQI
+919 MPVISEIITFVQT
-926 IDFIQANVLPIVQ
+926 NVFPIVQ
-939 EVFNFIVSTVLPAI
+939 QIFSFIVSTVLPAI
-953 NSGVQFLATT
+953 VSGVQFLAAT

-992 ILTTVQAVLPSVLAI
+992 ILSVIQAVLPSVLAI

-1048 KSVFSGVWE
+1048 KSVFSGAWDALTSIV
-1057 SLNGIAKGVVNGII
+1057 KGVINGII
-1071 GVINGAISGLNSIK
+1071 GIINGAIAGLNSIK
-1085 IPDWVPVIGGKG
+1085 IPDWVPVVGGKG
-1097 VNIPTIPTFA
+1097 VNIPQLPTFA
-1107 GGTTRTPSTFIAG
+1107 RGTARTPSTFIAG

-1140 TRQILENSNQAASVA
+1140 TQKILES
-1155 NNYGKDTTTATAPEV
+1155 
-1170 PHTPG
+1170 
-1175 RAKKALENS
+1175 S
-1184 NRAAAAVN
+1184 NRAAAAVKSAPAAMQV
-1192 RYGGRAAA
+1192 GGGGGNAAA
-1200 GTTLEVPYTA
+1200 EVRTA
-1210 GKAKKILETGNR
+1210 
-1222 AASVAKAATEITNIS
+1222 
-1237 NYGGKLETEVK
+1237 
-1248 APPEVTRNPS
+1248 PEVTRNPGR
-1258 GGGTQNLT
+1258 GGGTQNIT
-1266 INNSPTIIV
+1266 VNNSPTIIV

-1282 LERKLEENN
+1282 LDQKLEENN
-1291 QKLIQ
+1291 QKLI
-1296 QVREMQR
+1296 REFREIQR
-1303 QDAEDERRTVY
+1303 QEAEDERRMVY

>member
-8 FELLFKLSAT
+8 FELLFKLTAS
-18 LGGNFHRTFNA
+18 LGGNFHSTFNA
-29 ARQAQDRLA
+29 AVQAQKRLSD
-38 ASVKNVNALQSKIDG
+38 SVKNVNALQSKIDG
-53 YNKANAAIEQ
+53 YNKANAAIQQ
-63 NRGKLQRLTAEHD
+63 NQQKLQRLTAEHD
-76 RLQSELT
+76 RLQSELA

-108 KRLQRELSA
+108 KRLQKELSD
-117 TEKEYS
+117 TNKEYS

-140 AKIEEQQRT
+140 AKIEEQQRS
-149 LEQLTQEL
+149 LEELAQEL

-165 DLERAND
+165 DLERANE

-196 KIKENISATKTQ
+196 KIKQNISATKTQ

-232 KYETALA
+232 KYEAALA
-239 KVNTIADTQA
+239 KVNTIADTTQ

-263 NKTGVAANDLAEDVY
+263 NKTGVAASALAEDVY
-278 NAISAGQKTGDAVNF
+278 NAISAGQQTGDAVNF

-315 TTILNAYGKSADE
+315 TTILNAYGMSADK
-328 VGSVSDML
+328 VGNVSDML

-361 NSYNVSLEQLGAT
+361 NAYNVSLEQLGAT

-400 KSGSTADKILRS
+400 KSGSTADKILRK

-433 ILQQEAQKSGKT
+433 VLQKEAQKSGKT

-455 GKAAITLLS
+455 GKAAMSILS

-470 NASVEDMLKST
+470 NESVEGMLNSV

-509 QIVLGQNF
+509 QIVLGQNL
-517 LPIIGNVADKVAGV
+517 LPIVGNVADKVAGV
-531 VTKISEFAEANP
+531 VTKVSEFAQANP

-601 AGRLKLAGQGV
+601 IGRLKNLGKS
-612 LTYFGNVGN
+612 LTT
-621 ALGGVTSAL
+621 LGGIK
-630 GNILTNNPLARAAG
+630 N
-644 GLFTRVGSI
+644 
-653 FTAGAQSLAGRLLG
+653 LLG
-667 PLSGAGSRAV
+667 G
-677 SMILAPFRALGGQ
+677 M
-690 LGGVLSGLSGVI
+690 
-702 ARSPLGTI
+702 
-710 GRVVSGAFG
+710 
-719 KLGTLIGPIGNALKT
+719 
-734 ALGPLGKLGSTLLGP
+734 
-749 LGGIAGKVLPV
+749 GGIAGKILPIVAV
-760 VGVIT
+760 VA
-765 AVITVVQLLREN
+765 AVITVVQLLRKN
-777 FDKVQEVV
+777 FDKVREAVG
-785 QRVFGDKG
+785 RIFGDKG
-793 LEIFNKIVS
+793 LEIFDKIVAAV
-802 TVQMA
+802 TAA

-812 NAFSGESLD
+812 NVFSGGNMD
-821 AVRSKIEGAFGQKGV
+821 AARQKIESIFGAKGT
-836 AVFNGF
+836 AVFDGF
-842 ISVVQTVA
+842 IRAAQTVGSA
-850 GVIQNLVGFISENV
+850 IGSLVGFITEHVVPV
-864 APTVTKILGVIV
+864 AEQVLGVIV
-876 SDVIPGIVNGIR
+876 SDVIPGIVGGIQ

-895 QIVQSIANFIGG
+895 QIVQAIANFIAG
-907 IIPVIGSFITGV
+907 IIPVIGGFIAGI
-919 MPIINQI
+919 MPVISEIITFVQT
-926 IDFIQANVLPIVQ
+926 NVLPIVQ
-939 EVFNFIVSTVLPAI
+939 QIFSFIVSTVLPAI
-953 NSGVQFLATT
+953 ASGVQFLATT

-992 ILTTVQAVLPSVLAI
+992 ILSVVQAVLPSVLAQ
-1007 FQNVFNTIGGVVNGL
+1007 FQNVFSTIGSIVSGL
-1022 ATVLSGLIQFITGV
+1022 ASVLSGLIQFITGV

-1057 SLNGIAKGVVNGII
+1057 ALTGIAKGVINGII
-1071 GVINGAISGLNSIK
+1071 NVINGAISGLNSIK
-1085 IPDWVPVIGGKG
+1085 IPDWVPVVGGKG
-1097 VNIPTIPTFA
+1097 VNIPQLPTFA
-1107 GGTTRTPSTFIAG
+1107 RGTARTPSTFIAG

-1140 TRQILENSNQAASVA
+1140 TQKILE
-1155 NNYGKDTTTATAPEV
+1155 T
-1170 PHTPG
+1170 
-1175 RAKKALENS
+1175 S
-1184 NRAAAAVN
+1184 NRAAAAVKAAPAAVQVGG
-1192 RYGGRAAA
+1192 YGGN
-1200 GTTLEVPYTA
+1200 P
-1210 GKAKKILETGNR
+1210 
-1222 AASVAKAATEITNIS
+1222 VA
-1237 NYGGKLETEVK
+1237 EVK
-1248 APPEVTRNPS
+1248 TAPEVTRNPGR
-1258 GGGTQNLT
+1258 GGGTQNIT
-1266 INNSPTIIV
+1266 VNNSPTIV
-1275 QGDKPDD
+1275 VNGDKPDD
-1282 LERKLEENN
+1282 LEQKLEANN
-1291 QKLIQ
+1291 QKLIREI
-1296 QVREMQR
+1296 REMQR
-1303 QDAEDERRTVY
+1303 QDAEDERRAVY